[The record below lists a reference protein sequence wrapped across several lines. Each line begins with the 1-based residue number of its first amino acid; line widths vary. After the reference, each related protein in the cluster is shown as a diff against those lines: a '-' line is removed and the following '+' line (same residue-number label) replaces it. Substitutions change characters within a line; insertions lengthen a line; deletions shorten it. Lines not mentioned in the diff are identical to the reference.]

1 MRKVTD
7 FIVKARY
14 VFLTLFVILA
24 IFSLYLGTKVNI
36 NEDIMKYLPET
47 SEIKIGKD
55 IMDEEFIEQDSS
67 VLNVMFKGL
76 SDTEKEDTLKKLE
89 SINGV
94 SSVLYENTDEYNRDK
109 YTLYVLNVDDYD
121 HSKTAENV
129 YNEVNEMKPEAMS
142 GSIYSEWKPVLQIW
156 IVVVAIAMAMI
167 ILTILSESYIEP
179 WLYLIS
185 IGIAVFI
192 NKGTNIIFPSVSNIT
207 DSIVAILQLAL
218 SMDYSI
224 MLSNRYRQEREKEKD
239 KTKAMKNAL
248 YDSFKAISSSSITTV
263 VGLLAL
269 VFMSFTIGRDLGLVL
284 AKGVLLSLVSIF
296 FCLPGLLVLCD
307 KLIMNSKKKTINFN
321 LKGLGKYSYKTRWVQ
336 LVFIIASFIAA
347 YILKGN
353 IGILY
358 TGTQQDEVG
367 KHFPSTNQIAI
378 IYENKYDEIITKYCK
393 SIEDDEKANQ
403 VLCYGNTINEKL
415 AYNELNQKFK
425 DLGQDTEIDDYL
437 IKIIY
442 YNYYNKNTKDSM
454 TLSEFTKFIKSDVY
468 SNEKVSES
476 IDDNIKENMDLLEN
490 FATKDNVNQKRT
502 ASEIA
507 NILDMN
513 ESDANDLLIYYNS
526 KHLDTK
532 MSIKDFVNFM
542 INEVSVDPN
551 YGSSVD
557 ANTLASLKQLQPF
570 INTNTINKQM
580 TSNEIAN
587 TFGIDKSLVDQL
599 FLFYRTTQDSK
610 STMTI
615 NEFAT
620 FSLSL
625 KSNPSFASMFDEETT
640 KKLTLLQTLS
650 NDNIINKEYKS
661 NELARVLSSMG
672 INNLDSNTV
681 SMLYFYNYYL
691 SNEPTNKMSLYDFA
705 NFLGKLKQ
713 SPVYSSYVSAVDNSQ
728 IETLKTFS
736 NNTLKNTSIDYKTM
750 ANKLSSFGFTE
761 DSVKSLYVYNYI
773 LNNNDTT
780 TTMTLNEFA
789 NLALSLD
796 DNTLA
801 CGSNCDSIR
810 ASLTKLKSL
819 SDKNVTSAKLDANTM
834 AATLGADIN
843 TVNYIYT
850 NVSTTEMSIEEFVN
864 ACGGVNSTDANI
876 KTVAMIIANQS
887 TKMDYN
893 TINNFVGIGTDKT
906 KTLYLLK
913 DADSN
918 KMSVNSLIN
927 FILTRYAAN
936 DEKIVNSFTTEQISS
951 LKQAAAIISISGN
964 EYNYTEMA
972 SVFGTMNTNITSNET
987 KLLYGLYNYQGISV
1001 NDTKSVK
1008 EIINFL
1014 VANKNDH
1021 MISSKLGDNI
1031 ELLSLGNII
1040 VNNTNTRYTY
1050 KEMAALIEQNE
1061 STVKNI
1067 YGVADYSGLTTTMNP
1082 LEFVNLI
1089 LNNKDNELLKGK
1101 IDNSTISTLNL
1112 VKKVMEST
1120 LNNTKYNATD
1130 LAKLLGSDKDTL
1142 SLVLSLYNSRYIK
1155 ANSTISLI
1163 DFTNFIISDVIP
1175 NPTYSSKIDN
1185 ESKDKLNTV
1194 NAIMNNT
1201 LNGTKY
1207 NSLDLYNVLN
1217 KLSDGLDYNLIDIV
1231 YTYYGSKN
1239 NYDDSWKLTV
1249 EEIVNYLNN
1258 DLLKDEKYSSFL
1270 DADMTKTIKD
1280 AKNTID
1286 DAKKLLV
1293 SDKYSRAVINSKYG
1307 AEDKDTFKF
1316 IQNALDTVGENDGVY
1331 VVGESPMALE
1341 MSQSFN
1347 GELNYITILTM
1358 IFIFVVVAITFKDLL
1373 VPLILVLMIQCAVY
1387 VTMAV
1392 LSITG
1397 SSVYFIALLIVQA
1410 ILMGATIDYAI
1421 VYTTYYKEMRETMGV
1436 RDSLV
1441 NAYNK
1446 SIHTILSSSAILI
1459 IVTLVVASFSEAIP
1473 AMICKTV
1480 SEGTFCSVILI
1491 LFVLPGVLAAFD
1503 KLICRKEYYK

>member
-185 IGIAVFI
+185 IGVAVFI

-248 YDSFKAISSSSITTV
+248 YNSFKAISSSSITTV

-284 AKGVLLSLVSIF
+284 AKGVVLSLVSIF

-307 KLIMNSKKKTINFN
+307 KLIMNSKKKTINFS

-358 TGTQQDEVG
+358 TGTQQDEVS

-502 ASEIA
+502 ANKIA

-615 NEFAT
+615 NEFANVA
-620 FSLSL
+620 LNM
-625 KSNPSFASMFDEETT
+625 SNQDAYKDMFDESTI
-640 KKLTLLQTLS
+640 KSLNMLSTLS
-650 NDNIINKEYKS
+650 SEQIIT
-661 NELARVLSSMG
+661 NELDVSSMKTSL
-672 INNLDSNTV
+672 NNL
-681 SMLYFYNYYL
+681 
-691 SNEPTNKMSLYDFA
+691 
-705 NFLGKLKQ
+705 G
-713 SPVYSSYVSAVDNSQ
+713 
-728 IETLKTFS
+728 
-736 NNTLKNTSIDYKTM
+736 
-750 ANKLSSFGFTE
+750 
-761 DSVKSLYVYNYI
+761 
-773 LNNNDTT
+773 
-780 TTMTLNEFA
+780 
-789 NLALSLD
+789 LSLD
-796 DNTLA
+796 DNTMSLLYIYYTGYNTNSKLTLNGFA
-801 CGSNCDSIR
+801 NVALNMAEQDAYKSYFSEDTKKSLQTIVTLNSYYDTVLPNTNLYSMFGIDAETGAKLNYAITGDLSGSYNMTPLQFVNTLLQTPEINSELNSNQISQLSTALYVMSNITTTYSVDE
-810 ASLTKLKSL
+810 LTNALQENKTIVSVVYGVYDYQNGNLKNISVRNLINFLYENKSNPFL
-819 SDKNVTSAKLDANTM
+819 SDKLSTASTMLD
-834 AATLGADIN
+834 
-843 TVNYIYT
+843 
-850 NVSTTEMSIEEFVN
+850 
-864 ACGGVNSTDANI
+864 
-876 KTVAMIIANQS
+876 
-887 TKMDYN
+887 
-893 TINNFVGIGTDKT
+893 
-906 KTLYLLK
+906 
-913 DADSN
+913 
-918 KMSVNSLIN
+918 
-927 FILTRYAAN
+927 LTY
-936 DEKIVNSFTTEQISS
+936 K
-951 LKQAAAIISISGN
+951 
-964 EYNYTEMA
+964 
-972 SVFGTMNTNITSNET
+972 
-987 KLLYGLYNYQGISV
+987 
-1001 NDTKSVK
+1001 
-1008 EIINFL
+1008 
-1014 VANKNDH
+1014 
-1021 MISSKLGDNI
+1021 
-1031 ELLSLGNII
+1031 I

-1293 SDKYSRAVINSKYG
+1293 SDKYSRAIINSKYG

-1446 SIHTILSSSAILI
+1446 SIHTILSSSSILI

>member
-185 IGIAVFI
+185 IGVAVFI

-248 YDSFKAISSSSITTV
+248 YNSFKAILSSSITTV

-284 AKGVLLSLVSIF
+284 AKGVVLSLVSIF

-358 TGTQQDEVG
+358 TGTQQDEVS

-393 SIEDDEKANQ
+393 SIEDDEKVNQ

-502 ASEIA
+502 ANKIA

-526 KHLDTK
+526 KNLDTK

-615 NEFAT
+615 NEFANVA
-620 FSLSL
+620 LNM
-625 KSNPSFASMFDEETT
+625 SNQDAYKDMFDESTI
-640 KKLTLLQTLS
+640 KSLNMLSTLS
-650 NDNIINKEYKS
+650 SEQIIT
-661 NELARVLSSMG
+661 NELDVSSMKTSL
-672 INNLDSNTV
+672 NNL
-681 SMLYFYNYYL
+681 
-691 SNEPTNKMSLYDFA
+691 
-705 NFLGKLKQ
+705 G
-713 SPVYSSYVSAVDNSQ
+713 
-728 IETLKTFS
+728 
-736 NNTLKNTSIDYKTM
+736 
-750 ANKLSSFGFTE
+750 
-761 DSVKSLYVYNYI
+761 
-773 LNNNDTT
+773 
-780 TTMTLNEFA
+780 
-789 NLALSLD
+789 LSLD
-796 DNTLA
+796 DNTMSLLYIYYTGYNTNSKLTLNGFA
-801 CGSNCDSIR
+801 NVALNMAEQDAYKSYFSEDTKKSLQTIVTLNSYYDTVLPNTNLYSMFGIDAETGAKLNYAITGDLSGSYSMTPLQFVNTLLQTPEINSELNSNQISQLSTALYVMSNITTTYSVDE
-810 ASLTKLKSL
+810 LTNALQENKTIVSVVYGVYDYQNGNLKNISVRNLINFLYENKSNPFL
-819 SDKNVTSAKLDANTM
+819 SDKLSTASTMLD
-834 AATLGADIN
+834 
-843 TVNYIYT
+843 
-850 NVSTTEMSIEEFVN
+850 
-864 ACGGVNSTDANI
+864 
-876 KTVAMIIANQS
+876 
-887 TKMDYN
+887 
-893 TINNFVGIGTDKT
+893 
-906 KTLYLLK
+906 
-913 DADSN
+913 
-918 KMSVNSLIN
+918 
-927 FILTRYAAN
+927 LTY
-936 DEKIVNSFTTEQISS
+936 K
-951 LKQAAAIISISGN
+951 
-964 EYNYTEMA
+964 
-972 SVFGTMNTNITSNET
+972 
-987 KLLYGLYNYQGISV
+987 
-1001 NDTKSVK
+1001 
-1008 EIINFL
+1008 
-1014 VANKNDH
+1014 
-1021 MISSKLGDNI
+1021 
-1031 ELLSLGNII
+1031 I

-1293 SDKYSRAVINSKYG
+1293 SDKYSRAIINSKYG

-1446 SIHTILSSSAILI
+1446 SIHTILSSSSILI

>member
-185 IGIAVFI
+185 IGVAVFI

-248 YDSFKAISSSSITTV
+248 YNSFKAILSSSITTV

-284 AKGVLLSLVSIF
+284 AKGVVLSLVSIF

-336 LVFIIASFIAA
+336 LVFIIVSFIAA

-476 IDDNIKENMDLLEN
+476 IDDNIKENIDLLEN

-526 KHLDTK
+526 KNLDTK

-615 NEFAT
+615 NEFANV
-620 FSLSL
+620 SLNM
-625 KSNPSFASMFDEETT
+625 SNQDAYKDMFDESTI
-640 KKLTLLQTLS
+640 KSLNMLSTLS
-650 NDNIINKEYKS
+650 SEQIIA
-661 NELARVLSSMG
+661 NELDVSSMKTSL
-672 INNLDSNTV
+672 NNL
-681 SMLYFYNYYL
+681 
-691 SNEPTNKMSLYDFA
+691 
-705 NFLGKLKQ
+705 G
-713 SPVYSSYVSAVDNSQ
+713 
-728 IETLKTFS
+728 
-736 NNTLKNTSIDYKTM
+736 
-750 ANKLSSFGFTE
+750 
-761 DSVKSLYVYNYI
+761 
-773 LNNNDTT
+773 
-780 TTMTLNEFA
+780 
-789 NLALSLD
+789 LSLD
-796 DNTLA
+796 DNTMLLLYIYYTGYNTNSKLTLNGFA
-801 CGSNCDSIR
+801 NVALNMAEQDAYKSYFSEETKKSLQTIVTLNSYYNTVLPNANLYSMFGIDAETGAKLNYAITGDLSGSYSMTPLQFVNTLLQTPEINSELNSNQISQLSTALYVMSNITTTYSVDE
-810 ASLTKLKSL
+810 LTNALQENKTIVSVVYGVYDYQNGNLKNISVRNLINFLYENKSNPFL
-819 SDKNVTSAKLDANTM
+819 SDKLSTASTMLD
-834 AATLGADIN
+834 
-843 TVNYIYT
+843 
-850 NVSTTEMSIEEFVN
+850 
-864 ACGGVNSTDANI
+864 
-876 KTVAMIIANQS
+876 
-887 TKMDYN
+887 
-893 TINNFVGIGTDKT
+893 
-906 KTLYLLK
+906 
-913 DADSN
+913 
-918 KMSVNSLIN
+918 
-927 FILTRYAAN
+927 LTY
-936 DEKIVNSFTTEQISS
+936 K
-951 LKQAAAIISISGN
+951 
-964 EYNYTEMA
+964 
-972 SVFGTMNTNITSNET
+972 
-987 KLLYGLYNYQGISV
+987 
-1001 NDTKSVK
+1001 
-1008 EIINFL
+1008 
-1014 VANKNDH
+1014 
-1021 MISSKLGDNI
+1021 
-1031 ELLSLGNII
+1031 I

-1163 DFTNFIISDVIP
+1163 GFTNFIISDVIP

-1293 SDKYSRAVINSKYG
+1293 SDKYSRAIINSKYG

-1446 SIHTILSSSAILI
+1446 SIHTILSSSSILI

>member
-185 IGIAVFI
+185 IGVAVFI

-248 YDSFKAISSSSITTV
+248 YNSFKAILSSSITTV

-284 AKGVLLSLVSIF
+284 AKGVVLSLVSIF

-336 LVFIIASFIAA
+336 LVFIIVSFIAA

-358 TGTQQDEVG
+358 TGTQQDEVS

-526 KHLDTK
+526 KNLDTK

-615 NEFAT
+615 NEFANVA
-620 FSLSL
+620 LNM
-625 KSNPSFASMFDEETT
+625 SNQDAYKDMFDESTI
-640 KKLTLLQTLS
+640 KSLNMLSTLS
-650 NDNIINKEYKS
+650 SEQIIA
-661 NELARVLSSMG
+661 NELDVSSMKTSL
-672 INNLDSNTV
+672 NNL
-681 SMLYFYNYYL
+681 
-691 SNEPTNKMSLYDFA
+691 
-705 NFLGKLKQ
+705 G
-713 SPVYSSYVSAVDNSQ
+713 
-728 IETLKTFS
+728 
-736 NNTLKNTSIDYKTM
+736 
-750 ANKLSSFGFTE
+750 
-761 DSVKSLYVYNYI
+761 
-773 LNNNDTT
+773 
-780 TTMTLNEFA
+780 
-789 NLALSLD
+789 LSLD
-796 DNTLA
+796 DNTMSLLYIYYTGYNTNSKLTLNGFA
-801 CGSNCDSIR
+801 NVALNMAEQDAYKSYFSEDTKKSLQTIVTLNSYYDTVLPNANLYSMFGIDAETGAKLNYAITGDLSGSYNMTPLQFVNTLLQTPEINSELNSNQISQLSTALYVMSNITTTYSVDE
-810 ASLTKLKSL
+810 LTNALQENKTIVSVVYGVYDYQNGNLKNISVRNLINFLYENKSNPFL
-819 SDKNVTSAKLDANTM
+819 SDKLSTASTMLD
-834 AATLGADIN
+834 
-843 TVNYIYT
+843 
-850 NVSTTEMSIEEFVN
+850 
-864 ACGGVNSTDANI
+864 
-876 KTVAMIIANQS
+876 
-887 TKMDYN
+887 
-893 TINNFVGIGTDKT
+893 
-906 KTLYLLK
+906 
-913 DADSN
+913 
-918 KMSVNSLIN
+918 
-927 FILTRYAAN
+927 LTY
-936 DEKIVNSFTTEQISS
+936 K
-951 LKQAAAIISISGN
+951 
-964 EYNYTEMA
+964 
-972 SVFGTMNTNITSNET
+972 
-987 KLLYGLYNYQGISV
+987 
-1001 NDTKSVK
+1001 
-1008 EIINFL
+1008 
-1014 VANKNDH
+1014 
-1021 MISSKLGDNI
+1021 
-1031 ELLSLGNII
+1031 I

-1293 SDKYSRAVINSKYG
+1293 SDKYSRAIINSKYG

-1316 IQNALDTVGENDGVY
+1316 IQNALDTVGENEGVY

-1446 SIHTILSSSAILI
+1446 SIHTILSSSSILI

>member
-185 IGIAVFI
+185 IGVAVFI

-248 YDSFKAISSSSITTV
+248 YNSFKAILSSSITTV

-284 AKGVLLSLVSIF
+284 AKGVVLSLVSIF

-336 LVFIIASFIAA
+336 LVFIIVSFIAA

-526 KHLDTK
+526 KNLDTK

-615 NEFAT
+615 NEFANVA
-620 FSLSL
+620 LNM
-625 KSNPSFASMFDEETT
+625 SNQDAYKDMFDESTI
-640 KKLTLLQTLS
+640 KSLNMLSTLS
-650 NDNIINKEYKS
+650 SEQIIA
-661 NELARVLSSMG
+661 NELDVSSMKTSL
-672 INNLDSNTV
+672 NNL
-681 SMLYFYNYYL
+681 
-691 SNEPTNKMSLYDFA
+691 
-705 NFLGKLKQ
+705 G
-713 SPVYSSYVSAVDNSQ
+713 
-728 IETLKTFS
+728 
-736 NNTLKNTSIDYKTM
+736 
-750 ANKLSSFGFTE
+750 
-761 DSVKSLYVYNYI
+761 
-773 LNNNDTT
+773 
-780 TTMTLNEFA
+780 
-789 NLALSLD
+789 LSLD
-796 DNTLA
+796 DNTMSLLYIYYTGYNTNSKLTLNGFA
-801 CGSNCDSIR
+801 NVALNMAEQDAYKSYFSEDTKKSLQTIVTLNSYYDTVLPNANLYSMFGIDAETGAKLNYAITGDLSGSYSMTPLQFVNTLLQTPEINSELNSNQISQLSTALYVMSNITATYSVDE
-810 ASLTKLKSL
+810 LTNALQENKTIVSVVYGVYDYQNGNLKNISVRNLINFLYENKSNPFL
-819 SDKNVTSAKLDANTM
+819 SDKLSTASTMLD
-834 AATLGADIN
+834 
-843 TVNYIYT
+843 
-850 NVSTTEMSIEEFVN
+850 
-864 ACGGVNSTDANI
+864 
-876 KTVAMIIANQS
+876 
-887 TKMDYN
+887 
-893 TINNFVGIGTDKT
+893 
-906 KTLYLLK
+906 
-913 DADSN
+913 
-918 KMSVNSLIN
+918 
-927 FILTRYAAN
+927 LTY
-936 DEKIVNSFTTEQISS
+936 K
-951 LKQAAAIISISGN
+951 
-964 EYNYTEMA
+964 
-972 SVFGTMNTNITSNET
+972 
-987 KLLYGLYNYQGISV
+987 
-1001 NDTKSVK
+1001 
-1008 EIINFL
+1008 
-1014 VANKNDH
+1014 
-1021 MISSKLGDNI
+1021 
-1031 ELLSLGNII
+1031 I

-1163 DFTNFIISDVIP
+1163 GFTNFIISDVIP

-1293 SDKYSRAVINSKYG
+1293 SDKYSRAIINSKYG

-1446 SIHTILSSSAILI
+1446 SIHTILSSSSILI

>member
-248 YDSFKAISSSSITTV
+248 YNSFKAISSSSITTV

-336 LVFIIASFIAA
+336 LVFIIAAFIAA

-570 INTNTINKQM
+570 IKTNTINKQM

-615 NEFAT
+615 NEFANVA
-620 FSLSL
+620 LNM
-625 KSNPSFASMFDEETT
+625 SNQDAYKDMFDESTI
-640 KKLTLLQTLS
+640 KSLNMLSTLS
-650 NDNIINKEYKS
+650 SEQIIT
-661 NELARVLSSMG
+661 NELDVSSMKTSL
-672 INNLDSNTV
+672 NNL
-681 SMLYFYNYYL
+681 
-691 SNEPTNKMSLYDFA
+691 
-705 NFLGKLKQ
+705 G
-713 SPVYSSYVSAVDNSQ
+713 
-728 IETLKTFS
+728 
-736 NNTLKNTSIDYKTM
+736 
-750 ANKLSSFGFTE
+750 
-761 DSVKSLYVYNYI
+761 
-773 LNNNDTT
+773 
-780 TTMTLNEFA
+780 
-789 NLALSLD
+789 LSLD
-796 DNTLA
+796 DNTMSLLYIYYTGYNTNSKLTLNGFA
-801 CGSNCDSIR
+801 NVALNMAEQDAYKSYFSEDTKKSLQTIVTLNSYYDTVLPNTNLYSMFGIDAETGAKLNYAITGDLSGSYSMTPLQFVNTLLQTPEITSELNSNQISQLSTALYVMSNITTTYSVDE
-810 ASLTKLKSL
+810 LTNALQENKTIVSVVYGVYDYQNGNLKNISVRNLINFLYENKSNPFL
-819 SDKNVTSAKLDANTM
+819 SDKLSTASTMLD
-834 AATLGADIN
+834 
-843 TVNYIYT
+843 
-850 NVSTTEMSIEEFVN
+850 
-864 ACGGVNSTDANI
+864 
-876 KTVAMIIANQS
+876 
-887 TKMDYN
+887 
-893 TINNFVGIGTDKT
+893 
-906 KTLYLLK
+906 
-913 DADSN
+913 
-918 KMSVNSLIN
+918 
-927 FILTRYAAN
+927 LTY
-936 DEKIVNSFTTEQISS
+936 K
-951 LKQAAAIISISGN
+951 
-964 EYNYTEMA
+964 
-972 SVFGTMNTNITSNET
+972 
-987 KLLYGLYNYQGISV
+987 
-1001 NDTKSVK
+1001 
-1008 EIINFL
+1008 
-1014 VANKNDH
+1014 
-1021 MISSKLGDNI
+1021 
-1031 ELLSLGNII
+1031 I

-1050 KEMAALIEQNE
+1050 KEMAALIKQNE

-1331 VVGESPMALE
+1331 VVGDSPMALE

-1387 VTMAV
+1387 ITMAV

-1446 SIHTILSSSAILI
+1446 SIHTILSSSSILI

>member
-142 GSIYSEWKPVLQIW
+142 GSIYSKWKPVLQIW

-185 IGIAVFI
+185 IGVAVFI

-321 LKGLGKYSYKTRWVQ
+321 LKGLGKYSHKTRWVQ
-336 LVFIIASFIAA
+336 LVFIIVSFIAA

-367 KHFPSTNQIAI
+367 KYFPSTNQIAI

-615 NEFAT
+615 NEFANVA
-620 FSLSL
+620 LNM
-625 KSNPSFASMFDEETT
+625 SNQDAYKDMFDESTI
-640 KKLTLLQTLS
+640 KSLNMLSTLS
-650 NDNIINKEYKS
+650 SEQIIT
-661 NELARVLSSMG
+661 NELDVSSMKTSL
-672 INNLDSNTV
+672 NNL
-681 SMLYFYNYYL
+681 
-691 SNEPTNKMSLYDFA
+691 
-705 NFLGKLKQ
+705 G
-713 SPVYSSYVSAVDNSQ
+713 
-728 IETLKTFS
+728 
-736 NNTLKNTSIDYKTM
+736 
-750 ANKLSSFGFTE
+750 
-761 DSVKSLYVYNYI
+761 
-773 LNNNDTT
+773 
-780 TTMTLNEFA
+780 
-789 NLALSLD
+789 LSLD
-796 DNTLA
+796 DNTM
-801 CGSNCDSIR
+801 
-810 ASLTKLKSL
+810 SLLYIYYTGYNTNSKLTLNGFANVALNMAEQDAYRSYFSEDTKKSL
-819 SDKNVTSAKLDANTM
+819 QTIVTLNSYYDTVLPNANLYSMFGIDAETGVKL
-834 AATLGADIN
+834 
-843 TVNYIYT
+843 NYAITRDLSGSYSMT
-850 NVSTTEMSIEEFVN
+850 PLQFVN
-864 ACGGVNSTDANI
+864 ILLQTPEITSELNSNQISQLSTALYVMSNITTTYSVDELTNALQENKTIVSVVYGVYDYQNGNLKNI
-876 KTVAMIIANQS
+876 
-887 TKMDYN
+887 
-893 TINNFVGIGTDKT
+893 
-906 KTLYLLK
+906 
-913 DADSN
+913 
-918 KMSVNSLIN
+918 SVRNLIN
-927 FILTRYAAN
+927 FLYENKSNPFLT
-936 DEKIVNSFTTEQISS
+936 DKLST
-951 LKQAAAIISISGN
+951 
-964 EYNYTEMA
+964 A
-972 SVFGTMNTNITSNET
+972 STMLDLTY
-987 KLLYGLYNYQGISV
+987 K
-1001 NDTKSVK
+1001 
-1008 EIINFL
+1008 
-1014 VANKNDH
+1014 
-1021 MISSKLGDNI
+1021 
-1031 ELLSLGNII
+1031 I

-1112 VKKVMEST
+1112 VKKVIEST

-1155 ANSTISLI
+1155 TNSTISLI

-1185 ESKDKLNTV
+1185 ESKEKLNTV

-1307 AEDKDTFKF
+1307 VEDKDTFKF

-1446 SIHTILSSSAILI
+1446 SIHTILSSSSILI

>member
-129 YNEVNEMKPEAMS
+129 YNEVKEMKPEAMS
-142 GSIYSEWKPVLQIW
+142 GSIYSKWKPVLQIW

-185 IGIAVFI
+185 IGVAVFI

-615 NEFAT
+615 NEFANVA
-620 FSLSL
+620 LNM
-625 KSNPSFASMFDEETT
+625 SNQDAYKDMFDESTI
-640 KKLTLLQTLS
+640 KSLNMLSTLS
-650 NDNIINKEYKS
+650 SEQIIT
-661 NELARVLSSMG
+661 NELDVSSMKTSL
-672 INNLDSNTV
+672 NNL
-681 SMLYFYNYYL
+681 
-691 SNEPTNKMSLYDFA
+691 
-705 NFLGKLKQ
+705 G
-713 SPVYSSYVSAVDNSQ
+713 
-728 IETLKTFS
+728 
-736 NNTLKNTSIDYKTM
+736 
-750 ANKLSSFGFTE
+750 
-761 DSVKSLYVYNYI
+761 
-773 LNNNDTT
+773 
-780 TTMTLNEFA
+780 
-789 NLALSLD
+789 LSLD
-796 DNTLA
+796 DNTMSLLYIYYTGYNTNSKLTLNGFA
-801 CGSNCDSIR
+801 NVALNMAEQDAYKSYFSEDTKKSLQTIVTLNSYYDTVLPNTNLYSMFGIDAETGAKLNYAITRDLSGSYSMTPLQFVNTLLQTPEITSELNSNQISQLSTALYVMSNITTTYSVDE
-810 ASLTKLKSL
+810 LTNALQENKTIVSVVYGVYDYQNGNLKNISVRNLINFLYENKSNPFL
-819 SDKNVTSAKLDANTM
+819 SDKLSTASTMLD
-834 AATLGADIN
+834 
-843 TVNYIYT
+843 
-850 NVSTTEMSIEEFVN
+850 
-864 ACGGVNSTDANI
+864 
-876 KTVAMIIANQS
+876 
-887 TKMDYN
+887 
-893 TINNFVGIGTDKT
+893 
-906 KTLYLLK
+906 
-913 DADSN
+913 
-918 KMSVNSLIN
+918 
-927 FILTRYAAN
+927 LTY
-936 DEKIVNSFTTEQISS
+936 K
-951 LKQAAAIISISGN
+951 
-964 EYNYTEMA
+964 
-972 SVFGTMNTNITSNET
+972 
-987 KLLYGLYNYQGISV
+987 
-1001 NDTKSVK
+1001 
-1008 EIINFL
+1008 
-1014 VANKNDH
+1014 
-1021 MISSKLGDNI
+1021 
-1031 ELLSLGNII
+1031 I
-1040 VNNTNTRYTY
+1040 VNNTNTIYTY

-1120 LNNTKYNATD
+1120 LNNTKYNAID

-1446 SIHTILSSSAILI
+1446 SIHTILSSSSILI

>member
-185 IGIAVFI
+185 IGVAVFI

-248 YDSFKAISSSSITTV
+248 YNSFKAILSSSITTV

-284 AKGVLLSLVSIF
+284 AKGVVLSLVSIF

-615 NEFAT
+615 NEFANVA
-620 FSLSL
+620 LNM
-625 KSNPSFASMFDEETT
+625 SNQDAYKDMFDESTI
-640 KKLTLLQTLS
+640 KSLNMLSTLS
-650 NDNIINKEYKS
+650 SEQIIA
-661 NELARVLSSMG
+661 NELDVSSMKTSL
-672 INNLDSNTV
+672 NNL
-681 SMLYFYNYYL
+681 
-691 SNEPTNKMSLYDFA
+691 
-705 NFLGKLKQ
+705 G
-713 SPVYSSYVSAVDNSQ
+713 
-728 IETLKTFS
+728 
-736 NNTLKNTSIDYKTM
+736 
-750 ANKLSSFGFTE
+750 
-761 DSVKSLYVYNYI
+761 
-773 LNNNDTT
+773 
-780 TTMTLNEFA
+780 
-789 NLALSLD
+789 LSLD
-796 DNTLA
+796 DNTMSLLYIYYTGYNTNSKLTLNGFA
-801 CGSNCDSIR
+801 NVALNMAEQDAYKSYFSEDTKKSLQTIVTLNSYYDTVLPNTNLYSMFGIDAETGAKLNYAITGDLSGSYSMTPLQFVNTLLQTPEITSELNSNQISQLSTALYVMSNITTTYSVDE
-810 ASLTKLKSL
+810 LTNALQENKTIVSVVYGVYDYQNGNLKNISVRNLINFLYENKSNPFL
-819 SDKNVTSAKLDANTM
+819 SDKLSTASTMLD
-834 AATLGADIN
+834 
-843 TVNYIYT
+843 
-850 NVSTTEMSIEEFVN
+850 
-864 ACGGVNSTDANI
+864 
-876 KTVAMIIANQS
+876 
-887 TKMDYN
+887 
-893 TINNFVGIGTDKT
+893 
-906 KTLYLLK
+906 
-913 DADSN
+913 
-918 KMSVNSLIN
+918 
-927 FILTRYAAN
+927 LTY
-936 DEKIVNSFTTEQISS
+936 K
-951 LKQAAAIISISGN
+951 
-964 EYNYTEMA
+964 
-972 SVFGTMNTNITSNET
+972 
-987 KLLYGLYNYQGISV
+987 
-1001 NDTKSVK
+1001 
-1008 EIINFL
+1008 
-1014 VANKNDH
+1014 
-1021 MISSKLGDNI
+1021 
-1031 ELLSLGNII
+1031 I

-1293 SDKYSRAVINSKYG
+1293 SDKYSRAIINSKYG

-1316 IQNALDTVGENDGVY
+1316 IQNALDTVGENEGVY

-1446 SIHTILSSSAILI
+1446 SIHTILSSSSILI

>member
-185 IGIAVFI
+185 IGVAVFI

-248 YDSFKAISSSSITTV
+248 YNSFKAILSSSITTV

-284 AKGVLLSLVSIF
+284 AKGVVLSLVSIF

-336 LVFIIASFIAA
+336 LVFIIVSFIAA

-526 KHLDTK
+526 KNLDTK

-615 NEFAT
+615 NEFANVA
-620 FSLSL
+620 LNM
-625 KSNPSFASMFDEETT
+625 SNQDAYKDMFDESTI
-640 KKLTLLQTLS
+640 KSLNMLSTLS
-650 NDNIINKEYKS
+650 SEQIIA
-661 NELARVLSSMG
+661 NELDVSSMKTSL
-672 INNLDSNTV
+672 NNL
-681 SMLYFYNYYL
+681 
-691 SNEPTNKMSLYDFA
+691 
-705 NFLGKLKQ
+705 G
-713 SPVYSSYVSAVDNSQ
+713 
-728 IETLKTFS
+728 
-736 NNTLKNTSIDYKTM
+736 
-750 ANKLSSFGFTE
+750 
-761 DSVKSLYVYNYI
+761 
-773 LNNNDTT
+773 
-780 TTMTLNEFA
+780 
-789 NLALSLD
+789 LSLD
-796 DNTLA
+796 DNTMLLLYIYYTGYNTNSKLTLNGFA
-801 CGSNCDSIR
+801 NVALNMAEQDAYKSYFSEDTKKSLQTIVTLNSYYNTVLPNANLYSMFGIDAETGAKLNYAITGDLSGSYSMTPLQFVNTLLQTPEINSELNSNQISQLSTALYVMSNITTTYSVDE
-810 ASLTKLKSL
+810 LTNALQENKTIVSVVYGVYDYQNGNLKNISVRNLINFLYENKSNPFL
-819 SDKNVTSAKLDANTM
+819 SDKLSTASTMLD
-834 AATLGADIN
+834 
-843 TVNYIYT
+843 
-850 NVSTTEMSIEEFVN
+850 
-864 ACGGVNSTDANI
+864 
-876 KTVAMIIANQS
+876 
-887 TKMDYN
+887 
-893 TINNFVGIGTDKT
+893 
-906 KTLYLLK
+906 
-913 DADSN
+913 
-918 KMSVNSLIN
+918 
-927 FILTRYAAN
+927 LTY
-936 DEKIVNSFTTEQISS
+936 K
-951 LKQAAAIISISGN
+951 
-964 EYNYTEMA
+964 
-972 SVFGTMNTNITSNET
+972 
-987 KLLYGLYNYQGISV
+987 
-1001 NDTKSVK
+1001 
-1008 EIINFL
+1008 
-1014 VANKNDH
+1014 
-1021 MISSKLGDNI
+1021 
-1031 ELLSLGNII
+1031 I

-1163 DFTNFIISDVIP
+1163 GFTNFIISDVIP

-1293 SDKYSRAVINSKYG
+1293 SDKYSRAIINSKYG

-1316 IQNALDTVGENDGVY
+1316 IQNALDTVGENEGVY

-1446 SIHTILSSSAILI
+1446 SIHTILSSSSILI

>member
-185 IGIAVFI
+185 IGVAVFI

-248 YDSFKAISSSSITTV
+248 YNSFKAISSSSITTV

-284 AKGVLLSLVSIF
+284 AKGVVLSLVSIF

-321 LKGLGKYSYKTRWVQ
+321 LKGLGKYSYKTRWIQ

-393 SIEDDEKANQ
+393 SIEDDEKVNQ

-476 IDDNIKENMDLLEN
+476 IDDNIKENMYLLEN

-502 ASEIA
+502 ANEIA

-542 INEVSVDPN
+542 INEVRVDPN

-615 NEFAT
+615 NEFANVA
-620 FSLSL
+620 LNM
-625 KSNPSFASMFDEETT
+625 SNQDAYKDMFDESTI
-640 KKLTLLQTLS
+640 KSLNMLSTLS
-650 NDNIINKEYKS
+650 SEQIIT
-661 NELARVLSSMG
+661 NELDVSSMKTSL
-672 INNLDSNTV
+672 NNL
-681 SMLYFYNYYL
+681 
-691 SNEPTNKMSLYDFA
+691 
-705 NFLGKLKQ
+705 G
-713 SPVYSSYVSAVDNSQ
+713 
-728 IETLKTFS
+728 
-736 NNTLKNTSIDYKTM
+736 
-750 ANKLSSFGFTE
+750 
-761 DSVKSLYVYNYI
+761 
-773 LNNNDTT
+773 
-780 TTMTLNEFA
+780 
-789 NLALSLD
+789 LSLD
-796 DNTLA
+796 DNTMSLLYIYYTGYNTNSKLTLNGFA
-801 CGSNCDSIR
+801 NVALNMAEQDAYKSYFSEDTKKSLQTIVTLNSYYDTVLPNANLYSMFGIDAETGAKLNYAITGDLSGSYSMTPLQFVNTLLQTPEITSELNSNQISQLSTALYVMSNITTTYSVDE
-810 ASLTKLKSL
+810 LTNALQENKTIVSVVYGVYDYQNGNLKNISVRNLINFLYENKSNPFL
-819 SDKNVTSAKLDANTM
+819 SDKLSTASTMLD
-834 AATLGADIN
+834 
-843 TVNYIYT
+843 
-850 NVSTTEMSIEEFVN
+850 
-864 ACGGVNSTDANI
+864 
-876 KTVAMIIANQS
+876 
-887 TKMDYN
+887 
-893 TINNFVGIGTDKT
+893 
-906 KTLYLLK
+906 
-913 DADSN
+913 
-918 KMSVNSLIN
+918 
-927 FILTRYAAN
+927 LTY
-936 DEKIVNSFTTEQISS
+936 K
-951 LKQAAAIISISGN
+951 
-964 EYNYTEMA
+964 
-972 SVFGTMNTNITSNET
+972 
-987 KLLYGLYNYQGISV
+987 
-1001 NDTKSVK
+1001 
-1008 EIINFL
+1008 
-1014 VANKNDH
+1014 
-1021 MISSKLGDNI
+1021 
-1031 ELLSLGNII
+1031 I

-1293 SDKYSRAVINSKYG
+1293 SDKYSRAIINSKYG

-1446 SIHTILSSSAILI
+1446 SIHTILSSSSILI

>member
-185 IGIAVFI
+185 IGVAVFI

-248 YDSFKAISSSSITTV
+248 YNSFKAISSSSITTV

-284 AKGVLLSLVSIF
+284 AKGVVLSLVSIF

-307 KLIMNSKKKTINFN
+307 KLIMNSKKKTINFS

-358 TGTQQDEVG
+358 TGTQQDEVS

-393 SIEDDEKANQ
+393 SIEDDEKVNQ

-502 ASEIA
+502 ANKIA

-542 INEVSVDPN
+542 INEVRVDPN

-615 NEFAT
+615 NEFANVA
-620 FSLSL
+620 LNM
-625 KSNPSFASMFDEETT
+625 SNQDAYKDMFDESTI
-640 KKLTLLQTLS
+640 KSLNMLSTLS
-650 NDNIINKEYKS
+650 SEQIIT
-661 NELARVLSSMG
+661 NELDVSSMKTSL
-672 INNLDSNTV
+672 NNL
-681 SMLYFYNYYL
+681 
-691 SNEPTNKMSLYDFA
+691 
-705 NFLGKLKQ
+705 G
-713 SPVYSSYVSAVDNSQ
+713 
-728 IETLKTFS
+728 
-736 NNTLKNTSIDYKTM
+736 
-750 ANKLSSFGFTE
+750 
-761 DSVKSLYVYNYI
+761 
-773 LNNNDTT
+773 
-780 TTMTLNEFA
+780 
-789 NLALSLD
+789 LSLD
-796 DNTLA
+796 DNTMSLLYIYYTGYNTNSKLTLNGFA
-801 CGSNCDSIR
+801 NVALNMAEQDAYKSYFSEDTKKSLQTIVTLNSYYDTVLPNTNLYSMFGIDAETGAKLNYAITGDLSGSYSMTPLQFVNTLLQTPEINSELNSNQISQLSTALYVMSNITTTYSVDE
-810 ASLTKLKSL
+810 LTNALQENKTIVSVVYGVYDYQNGNLKNISVRNLINFLYENKSNPFL
-819 SDKNVTSAKLDANTM
+819 SDKLSTASTMLD
-834 AATLGADIN
+834 
-843 TVNYIYT
+843 
-850 NVSTTEMSIEEFVN
+850 
-864 ACGGVNSTDANI
+864 
-876 KTVAMIIANQS
+876 
-887 TKMDYN
+887 
-893 TINNFVGIGTDKT
+893 
-906 KTLYLLK
+906 
-913 DADSN
+913 
-918 KMSVNSLIN
+918 
-927 FILTRYAAN
+927 LTY
-936 DEKIVNSFTTEQISS
+936 K
-951 LKQAAAIISISGN
+951 
-964 EYNYTEMA
+964 
-972 SVFGTMNTNITSNET
+972 
-987 KLLYGLYNYQGISV
+987 
-1001 NDTKSVK
+1001 
-1008 EIINFL
+1008 
-1014 VANKNDH
+1014 
-1021 MISSKLGDNI
+1021 
-1031 ELLSLGNII
+1031 I

-1293 SDKYSRAVINSKYG
+1293 SDKYSRAIINSKYG

-1446 SIHTILSSSAILI
+1446 SIHTILSSSSILI

>member
-185 IGIAVFI
+185 IGVAVFI

-248 YDSFKAISSSSITTV
+248 YNSFKAILSSSITTV

-284 AKGVLLSLVSIF
+284 AKGVVLSLVSIF

-336 LVFIIASFIAA
+336 LVFIIAAFIAA

-615 NEFAT
+615 NEFANV
-620 FSLSL
+620 SLNM
-625 KSNPSFASMFDEETT
+625 SNQDAYKDMFDESTI
-640 KKLTLLQTLS
+640 KSLNMLSTLS
-650 NDNIINKEYKS
+650 SEQIIT
-661 NELARVLSSMG
+661 NELDVSSMKTSL
-672 INNLDSNTV
+672 NNL
-681 SMLYFYNYYL
+681 
-691 SNEPTNKMSLYDFA
+691 
-705 NFLGKLKQ
+705 G
-713 SPVYSSYVSAVDNSQ
+713 
-728 IETLKTFS
+728 
-736 NNTLKNTSIDYKTM
+736 
-750 ANKLSSFGFTE
+750 
-761 DSVKSLYVYNYI
+761 
-773 LNNNDTT
+773 
-780 TTMTLNEFA
+780 
-789 NLALSLD
+789 LSLD
-796 DNTLA
+796 DNTMSLLYIYYTGYNTNSKLTLNGFA
-801 CGSNCDSIR
+801 NVALNMAEQDAYKSYFSEDTKKSLQTIVTLNSYYDTVLPNTNLYSMFGIDAETGAKLNYAITGDLSGSYSMTPLQFVNTLLQTPEITSELNSNQISQLSTALYVMSNITTTYSVDE
-810 ASLTKLKSL
+810 LTNALQENKTIVSVVYGVYDYQNGNLKNISVRNLINFLYENKSNPFL
-819 SDKNVTSAKLDANTM
+819 SDKLSTASTMLD
-834 AATLGADIN
+834 
-843 TVNYIYT
+843 
-850 NVSTTEMSIEEFVN
+850 
-864 ACGGVNSTDANI
+864 
-876 KTVAMIIANQS
+876 
-887 TKMDYN
+887 
-893 TINNFVGIGTDKT
+893 
-906 KTLYLLK
+906 
-913 DADSN
+913 
-918 KMSVNSLIN
+918 
-927 FILTRYAAN
+927 LTY
-936 DEKIVNSFTTEQISS
+936 K
-951 LKQAAAIISISGN
+951 
-964 EYNYTEMA
+964 
-972 SVFGTMNTNITSNET
+972 
-987 KLLYGLYNYQGISV
+987 
-1001 NDTKSVK
+1001 
-1008 EIINFL
+1008 
-1014 VANKNDH
+1014 
-1021 MISSKLGDNI
+1021 
-1031 ELLSLGNII
+1031 I

-1050 KEMAALIEQNE
+1050 KEMAALIKQNE

-1387 VTMAV
+1387 ITMAV

-1446 SIHTILSSSAILI
+1446 SIHTILSSSSILI

>member
-185 IGIAVFI
+185 IGVAVFI

-321 LKGLGKYSYKTRWVQ
+321 LKGLGKYSHKTRWVQ

-403 VLCYGNTINEKL
+403 VLCYGNTINERL

-615 NEFAT
+615 NEFANVA
-620 FSLSL
+620 LNM
-625 KSNPSFASMFDEETT
+625 SNQDAYKDMFDESTI
-640 KKLTLLQTLS
+640 KSLNMLSTLS
-650 NDNIINKEYKS
+650 SEQIIT
-661 NELARVLSSMG
+661 NELDVSSMKTSL
-672 INNLDSNTV
+672 NNL
-681 SMLYFYNYYL
+681 
-691 SNEPTNKMSLYDFA
+691 
-705 NFLGKLKQ
+705 G
-713 SPVYSSYVSAVDNSQ
+713 
-728 IETLKTFS
+728 
-736 NNTLKNTSIDYKTM
+736 
-750 ANKLSSFGFTE
+750 
-761 DSVKSLYVYNYI
+761 
-773 LNNNDTT
+773 
-780 TTMTLNEFA
+780 
-789 NLALSLD
+789 LSLD
-796 DNTLA
+796 DNTMSLLYIYYTGYNTNSKLTLNGFA
-801 CGSNCDSIR
+801 NVALNMAEQDAYKSYFSEDTKKSLQTIVTLNSYYDTVLPNTNLYSMFGIDAETGAKLNYAITGDLSGSYSMTTLQFVNTLLQTPEITSELNSNQISQLSTALYVMSNITTTYSVDE
-810 ASLTKLKSL
+810 LTNALQENKTIVSVVYGVYDYQNGNLKNISVRNLINFLYENKSNPFL
-819 SDKNVTSAKLDANTM
+819 SDKLSTASTMLD
-834 AATLGADIN
+834 
-843 TVNYIYT
+843 
-850 NVSTTEMSIEEFVN
+850 
-864 ACGGVNSTDANI
+864 
-876 KTVAMIIANQS
+876 
-887 TKMDYN
+887 
-893 TINNFVGIGTDKT
+893 
-906 KTLYLLK
+906 
-913 DADSN
+913 
-918 KMSVNSLIN
+918 
-927 FILTRYAAN
+927 LTY
-936 DEKIVNSFTTEQISS
+936 K
-951 LKQAAAIISISGN
+951 
-964 EYNYTEMA
+964 
-972 SVFGTMNTNITSNET
+972 
-987 KLLYGLYNYQGISV
+987 
-1001 NDTKSVK
+1001 
-1008 EIINFL
+1008 
-1014 VANKNDH
+1014 
-1021 MISSKLGDNI
+1021 
-1031 ELLSLGNII
+1031 I

-1446 SIHTILSSSAILI
+1446 SIHTILSSSSILI

>member
-185 IGIAVFI
+185 IGVAVFI

-248 YDSFKAISSSSITTV
+248 YNSFKAISSSSITTV

-284 AKGVLLSLVSIF
+284 AKGVVLSLVSIF

-542 INEVSVDPN
+542 INEVRVDPN

-615 NEFAT
+615 NEFANVA
-620 FSLSL
+620 LNM
-625 KSNPSFASMFDEETT
+625 SNQDAYKDMFDESTI
-640 KKLTLLQTLS
+640 KSLNMLSTLS
-650 NDNIINKEYKS
+650 SEQIIT
-661 NELARVLSSMG
+661 NELDVSSMKTSL
-672 INNLDSNTV
+672 NNL
-681 SMLYFYNYYL
+681 
-691 SNEPTNKMSLYDFA
+691 
-705 NFLGKLKQ
+705 G
-713 SPVYSSYVSAVDNSQ
+713 
-728 IETLKTFS
+728 
-736 NNTLKNTSIDYKTM
+736 
-750 ANKLSSFGFTE
+750 
-761 DSVKSLYVYNYI
+761 
-773 LNNNDTT
+773 
-780 TTMTLNEFA
+780 
-789 NLALSLD
+789 LSLD
-796 DNTLA
+796 DNTMSLLYIYYTGYNTNSKLTLNGFA
-801 CGSNCDSIR
+801 NVALNMAEQDAYKSYFSEDTKKSLQTIVTLNSYYDTVLPNANLYSMFGIDAETGAKLNYAITGDLSGSYSMTPLQFVNTLLQTPEITSELNSNQISQLSTALYVMSNITTTYSVDE
-810 ASLTKLKSL
+810 LTNALQENKTIVSVVYGVYDYQNGNLKNISVRNLINFLYENKSNPFL
-819 SDKNVTSAKLDANTM
+819 SDKLSTASTMLD
-834 AATLGADIN
+834 
-843 TVNYIYT
+843 
-850 NVSTTEMSIEEFVN
+850 
-864 ACGGVNSTDANI
+864 
-876 KTVAMIIANQS
+876 
-887 TKMDYN
+887 
-893 TINNFVGIGTDKT
+893 
-906 KTLYLLK
+906 
-913 DADSN
+913 
-918 KMSVNSLIN
+918 
-927 FILTRYAAN
+927 LTY
-936 DEKIVNSFTTEQISS
+936 K
-951 LKQAAAIISISGN
+951 
-964 EYNYTEMA
+964 
-972 SVFGTMNTNITSNET
+972 
-987 KLLYGLYNYQGISV
+987 
-1001 NDTKSVK
+1001 
-1008 EIINFL
+1008 
-1014 VANKNDH
+1014 
-1021 MISSKLGDNI
+1021 
-1031 ELLSLGNII
+1031 I

-1120 LNNTKYNATD
+1120 LNNTKYNATN

-1293 SDKYSRAVINSKYG
+1293 SDKYSRAIINSKYG

-1446 SIHTILSSSAILI
+1446 SIHTILSSSSILI

>member
-185 IGIAVFI
+185 IGVAVFI

-284 AKGVLLSLVSIF
+284 AKGVLLSLLSIF

-307 KLIMNSKKKTINFN
+307 KLIMNSKKKKINFN
-321 LKGLGKYSYKTRWVQ
+321 LKGLGKYSYKTRWFQ

-378 IYENKYDEIITKYCK
+378 IYENKYDEIIAKYCK

-476 IDDNIKENMDLLEN
+476 IDDNIKENIDLLEN
-490 FATKDNVNQKRT
+490 FATNDNVNQKRT

-615 NEFAT
+615 NEFANVA
-620 FSLSL
+620 LNM
-625 KSNPSFASMFDEETT
+625 SNQDAYKDMFDESTI
-640 KKLTLLQTLS
+640 KSLNMLSTLS
-650 NDNIINKEYKS
+650 SEQIIT
-661 NELARVLSSMG
+661 NELDVSSMKTSL
-672 INNLDSNTV
+672 NNL
-681 SMLYFYNYYL
+681 
-691 SNEPTNKMSLYDFA
+691 
-705 NFLGKLKQ
+705 G
-713 SPVYSSYVSAVDNSQ
+713 
-728 IETLKTFS
+728 
-736 NNTLKNTSIDYKTM
+736 
-750 ANKLSSFGFTE
+750 
-761 DSVKSLYVYNYI
+761 
-773 LNNNDTT
+773 
-780 TTMTLNEFA
+780 
-789 NLALSLD
+789 LSLD
-796 DNTLA
+796 DNTMSLLYIYYTGYNTNSKLTLNGFA
-801 CGSNCDSIR
+801 NVALNMAEQDAYKLYFSEDTKKSLQTIVTLNSYYDTVLPNTNLYSMFGIDAETGAKLNYAITGDLSGIYSMTPLQFVNTLLQTPEITSELNSNQISQLSTALYVMSNITTTYSVDE
-810 ASLTKLKSL
+810 LTNALQENKTIVSVVYGVYDYQNGNLKNISVRNLINFLYENKSNPFL
-819 SDKNVTSAKLDANTM
+819 SDKLSTASTMLD
-834 AATLGADIN
+834 
-843 TVNYIYT
+843 
-850 NVSTTEMSIEEFVN
+850 
-864 ACGGVNSTDANI
+864 
-876 KTVAMIIANQS
+876 
-887 TKMDYN
+887 
-893 TINNFVGIGTDKT
+893 
-906 KTLYLLK
+906 
-913 DADSN
+913 
-918 KMSVNSLIN
+918 
-927 FILTRYAAN
+927 LTY
-936 DEKIVNSFTTEQISS
+936 K
-951 LKQAAAIISISGN
+951 
-964 EYNYTEMA
+964 
-972 SVFGTMNTNITSNET
+972 
-987 KLLYGLYNYQGISV
+987 
-1001 NDTKSVK
+1001 
-1008 EIINFL
+1008 
-1014 VANKNDH
+1014 
-1021 MISSKLGDNI
+1021 
-1031 ELLSLGNII
+1031 I

-1446 SIHTILSSSAILI
+1446 SIHTILSSSSILI

-1473 AMICKTV
+1473 AMICKTI

>member
-185 IGIAVFI
+185 IGVAVFI

-248 YDSFKAISSSSITTV
+248 YNSFKAISSSSITTV

-284 AKGVLLSLVSIF
+284 AKGVVLSLVSIF

-393 SIEDDEKANQ
+393 SIEDDEKVNQ

-526 KHLDTK
+526 KNLDTK

-615 NEFAT
+615 NEFANVA
-620 FSLSL
+620 LNM
-625 KSNPSFASMFDEETT
+625 SNQDAYKDMFDESTI
-640 KKLTLLQTLS
+640 KSLNMLSTLS
-650 NDNIINKEYKS
+650 SEQIIA
-661 NELARVLSSMG
+661 NELDVSSMKTSL
-672 INNLDSNTV
+672 NNL
-681 SMLYFYNYYL
+681 
-691 SNEPTNKMSLYDFA
+691 
-705 NFLGKLKQ
+705 G
-713 SPVYSSYVSAVDNSQ
+713 
-728 IETLKTFS
+728 
-736 NNTLKNTSIDYKTM
+736 
-750 ANKLSSFGFTE
+750 
-761 DSVKSLYVYNYI
+761 
-773 LNNNDTT
+773 
-780 TTMTLNEFA
+780 
-789 NLALSLD
+789 LSLD
-796 DNTLA
+796 DNTM
-801 CGSNCDSIR
+801 
-810 ASLTKLKSL
+810 SLLYIYYTGYNTNSKLTLNGFANVALNMAEQDAYKSYFSEDTKKSL
-819 SDKNVTSAKLDANTM
+819 QTIVTLNSYYDTVLPNANLYSMFGIDAETGAKL
-834 AATLGADIN
+834 
-843 TVNYIYT
+843 NYAITGDLSGSYSMT
-850 NVSTTEMSIEEFVN
+850 PLQFVN
-864 ACGGVNSTDANI
+864 TLLQTPEINSELNSNQISQLSTALYVMSNITTTYSVDELTNALQENKTIVSVVYGVYDYQNGNLKNI
-876 KTVAMIIANQS
+876 
-887 TKMDYN
+887 
-893 TINNFVGIGTDKT
+893 
-906 KTLYLLK
+906 
-913 DADSN
+913 
-918 KMSVNSLIN
+918 SVRNLIN
-927 FILTRYAAN
+927 FLYENKSNPFLYDKLSTASTMLDLTY
-936 DEKIVNSFTTEQISS
+936 K
-951 LKQAAAIISISGN
+951 
-964 EYNYTEMA
+964 
-972 SVFGTMNTNITSNET
+972 
-987 KLLYGLYNYQGISV
+987 
-1001 NDTKSVK
+1001 
-1008 EIINFL
+1008 
-1014 VANKNDH
+1014 
-1021 MISSKLGDNI
+1021 
-1031 ELLSLGNII
+1031 I

-1217 KLSDGLDYNLIDIV
+1217 KLGDGLDYNLIDIV

-1293 SDKYSRAVINSKYG
+1293 SDKYSRAIINSKYG

-1436 RDSLV
+1436 RDSLA

-1446 SIHTILSSSAILI
+1446 SIHTILSSSSILI

>member
-76 SDTEKEDTLKKLE
+76 SDAEKEDTLKKLE

-185 IGIAVFI
+185 IGVAVFI

-248 YDSFKAISSSSITTV
+248 YNSFKAILSSSITTV

-284 AKGVLLSLVSIF
+284 AKGVVLSLVSIF

-336 LVFIIASFIAA
+336 LVFIIVSFIAA

-393 SIEDDEKANQ
+393 SIEDDEKVNQ

-526 KHLDTK
+526 KNLDTK

-542 INEVSVDPN
+542 INEVRVDPN

-615 NEFAT
+615 NEFANVA
-620 FSLSL
+620 LNM
-625 KSNPSFASMFDEETT
+625 SNQDAYKDMFDESTI
-640 KKLTLLQTLS
+640 KSLNMLSTLS
-650 NDNIINKEYKS
+650 SEQIIA
-661 NELARVLSSMG
+661 NELDVSSMKTSL
-672 INNLDSNTV
+672 NNL
-681 SMLYFYNYYL
+681 
-691 SNEPTNKMSLYDFA
+691 
-705 NFLGKLKQ
+705 G
-713 SPVYSSYVSAVDNSQ
+713 
-728 IETLKTFS
+728 
-736 NNTLKNTSIDYKTM
+736 
-750 ANKLSSFGFTE
+750 
-761 DSVKSLYVYNYI
+761 
-773 LNNNDTT
+773 
-780 TTMTLNEFA
+780 
-789 NLALSLD
+789 LSLD
-796 DNTLA
+796 DNTMLLLYIYYTGYNTNSKLTLNGFA
-801 CGSNCDSIR
+801 NVALNMAEQDAYKSYFSEDTKKSLQTIVTLNSYYDTVLPNANLYSMFGIDAETGAKLNYAITGDLSGSYSMTPLQFVNTLLQTPEINSELNSNQISQLSTALYVMSNITTTYSVDE
-810 ASLTKLKSL
+810 LTNALQENKTIVSVVYGVYDYQNGNLKNISVRNLINFLYENKSNPFL
-819 SDKNVTSAKLDANTM
+819 SDKLSTASTMLD
-834 AATLGADIN
+834 
-843 TVNYIYT
+843 
-850 NVSTTEMSIEEFVN
+850 
-864 ACGGVNSTDANI
+864 
-876 KTVAMIIANQS
+876 
-887 TKMDYN
+887 
-893 TINNFVGIGTDKT
+893 
-906 KTLYLLK
+906 
-913 DADSN
+913 
-918 KMSVNSLIN
+918 
-927 FILTRYAAN
+927 LTY
-936 DEKIVNSFTTEQISS
+936 K
-951 LKQAAAIISISGN
+951 
-964 EYNYTEMA
+964 
-972 SVFGTMNTNITSNET
+972 
-987 KLLYGLYNYQGISV
+987 
-1001 NDTKSVK
+1001 
-1008 EIINFL
+1008 
-1014 VANKNDH
+1014 
-1021 MISSKLGDNI
+1021 
-1031 ELLSLGNII
+1031 I

-1163 DFTNFIISDVIP
+1163 GFTNFIISDVIP

-1293 SDKYSRAVINSKYG
+1293 SDKYSRAIINSKYG

-1446 SIHTILSSSAILI
+1446 SIHTILSSSSILI

>member
-185 IGIAVFI
+185 IGVAVFI

-248 YDSFKAISSSSITTV
+248 YNSFKAISSSSITTV

-284 AKGVLLSLVSIF
+284 AKGVVLSLVSIF

-307 KLIMNSKKKTINFN
+307 KLIMNSKKKTINFS

-358 TGTQQDEVG
+358 TGTQQDEVS

-393 SIEDDEKANQ
+393 SIEDDEKVNQ

-542 INEVSVDPN
+542 INEVRVDPN

-615 NEFAT
+615 NEFANVA
-620 FSLSL
+620 LNM
-625 KSNPSFASMFDEETT
+625 SNQDAYKDMFDESTI
-640 KKLTLLQTLS
+640 KSLNMLSTLS
-650 NDNIINKEYKS
+650 SEQIIT
-661 NELARVLSSMG
+661 NELDVSSMKTSL
-672 INNLDSNTV
+672 NNL
-681 SMLYFYNYYL
+681 
-691 SNEPTNKMSLYDFA
+691 
-705 NFLGKLKQ
+705 G
-713 SPVYSSYVSAVDNSQ
+713 
-728 IETLKTFS
+728 
-736 NNTLKNTSIDYKTM
+736 
-750 ANKLSSFGFTE
+750 
-761 DSVKSLYVYNYI
+761 
-773 LNNNDTT
+773 
-780 TTMTLNEFA
+780 
-789 NLALSLD
+789 LSLD
-796 DNTLA
+796 DNTMSLLYIYYTGYNTNSKLTLNGFA
-801 CGSNCDSIR
+801 NVALNMAEQDAYKSYFSEDTKKSLQTIVTLNSYYDTVLPNTNLYSMFGIDAETGAKLNYAITGDLSGSYNMTPLQFVNTLLQTPEINSELNSNQISQLSTALYVMSNITTTYSVDE
-810 ASLTKLKSL
+810 LTNALQENKTIVSVVYGVYDYQNGNLKNISVRNLINFLYENKSNPFL
-819 SDKNVTSAKLDANTM
+819 SDKLSTASTMLD
-834 AATLGADIN
+834 
-843 TVNYIYT
+843 
-850 NVSTTEMSIEEFVN
+850 
-864 ACGGVNSTDANI
+864 
-876 KTVAMIIANQS
+876 
-887 TKMDYN
+887 
-893 TINNFVGIGTDKT
+893 
-906 KTLYLLK
+906 
-913 DADSN
+913 
-918 KMSVNSLIN
+918 
-927 FILTRYAAN
+927 LTY
-936 DEKIVNSFTTEQISS
+936 K
-951 LKQAAAIISISGN
+951 
-964 EYNYTEMA
+964 
-972 SVFGTMNTNITSNET
+972 
-987 KLLYGLYNYQGISV
+987 
-1001 NDTKSVK
+1001 
-1008 EIINFL
+1008 
-1014 VANKNDH
+1014 
-1021 MISSKLGDNI
+1021 
-1031 ELLSLGNII
+1031 I

-1293 SDKYSRAVINSKYG
+1293 SDKYSRAIINSKYG

-1446 SIHTILSSSAILI
+1446 SIHTILSSSSILI

>member
-185 IGIAVFI
+185 IGVAVFI

-248 YDSFKAISSSSITTV
+248 YNSFKAILSSSITTV

-284 AKGVLLSLVSIF
+284 AKGVVLSLVSIF

-336 LVFIIASFIAA
+336 LVFIIAAFIAA

-526 KHLDTK
+526 KNLDTK

-615 NEFAT
+615 NEFANVA
-620 FSLSL
+620 LNM
-625 KSNPSFASMFDEETT
+625 SNQDAYKDMFDESTI
-640 KKLTLLQTLS
+640 KSLNMLSTLS
-650 NDNIINKEYKS
+650 SEQIIA
-661 NELARVLSSMG
+661 NELDVSSMKTSL
-672 INNLDSNTV
+672 NNL
-681 SMLYFYNYYL
+681 
-691 SNEPTNKMSLYDFA
+691 
-705 NFLGKLKQ
+705 G
-713 SPVYSSYVSAVDNSQ
+713 
-728 IETLKTFS
+728 
-736 NNTLKNTSIDYKTM
+736 
-750 ANKLSSFGFTE
+750 
-761 DSVKSLYVYNYI
+761 
-773 LNNNDTT
+773 
-780 TTMTLNEFA
+780 
-789 NLALSLD
+789 LSLD
-796 DNTLA
+796 DNTMLLLYIYYTGYNTNSKLTLNGFA
-801 CGSNCDSIR
+801 NVALNMAEQDAYKSYFSEDTKKSLQTIVTLNSYYDTVLPNANLYSMFGIDAETGAKLNYAITGDLSGSYSMTPLQFVNTLLQTPEINSELNSNQISQLSTALYVMSNITTTYSVDE
-810 ASLTKLKSL
+810 LTNALQENKTIVSVVYGVYDYQNGNLKNISVRNLINFLYENKSNPFL
-819 SDKNVTSAKLDANTM
+819 SDKLSTASTMLD
-834 AATLGADIN
+834 
-843 TVNYIYT
+843 
-850 NVSTTEMSIEEFVN
+850 
-864 ACGGVNSTDANI
+864 
-876 KTVAMIIANQS
+876 
-887 TKMDYN
+887 
-893 TINNFVGIGTDKT
+893 
-906 KTLYLLK
+906 
-913 DADSN
+913 
-918 KMSVNSLIN
+918 
-927 FILTRYAAN
+927 LTY
-936 DEKIVNSFTTEQISS
+936 K
-951 LKQAAAIISISGN
+951 
-964 EYNYTEMA
+964 
-972 SVFGTMNTNITSNET
+972 
-987 KLLYGLYNYQGISV
+987 
-1001 NDTKSVK
+1001 
-1008 EIINFL
+1008 
-1014 VANKNDH
+1014 
-1021 MISSKLGDNI
+1021 
-1031 ELLSLGNII
+1031 I

-1163 DFTNFIISDVIP
+1163 GFTNFIISDVIP

-1293 SDKYSRAVINSKYG
+1293 SDKYSRAIINSKYG

-1316 IQNALDTVGENDGVY
+1316 IQNALDTVGENEGVY

-1446 SIHTILSSSAILI
+1446 SIHTILSSSSILI

>member
-185 IGIAVFI
+185 IGVAVFI

-248 YDSFKAISSSSITTV
+248 YNSFKAISSSSITTV

-284 AKGVLLSLVSIF
+284 AKGVVLSLVSIF

-307 KLIMNSKKKTINFN
+307 KLIMNSKKKTINFS

-358 TGTQQDEVG
+358 TGTQQDEVS

-502 ASEIA
+502 ANKIA

-615 NEFAT
+615 NEFANVA
-620 FSLSL
+620 LNM
-625 KSNPSFASMFDEETT
+625 SNQDAYKDMFDESTI
-640 KKLTLLQTLS
+640 KSLNMLSTLS
-650 NDNIINKEYKS
+650 SEQIIT
-661 NELARVLSSMG
+661 NELDVSSMKTSL
-672 INNLDSNTV
+672 NNL
-681 SMLYFYNYYL
+681 
-691 SNEPTNKMSLYDFA
+691 
-705 NFLGKLKQ
+705 G
-713 SPVYSSYVSAVDNSQ
+713 
-728 IETLKTFS
+728 
-736 NNTLKNTSIDYKTM
+736 
-750 ANKLSSFGFTE
+750 
-761 DSVKSLYVYNYI
+761 
-773 LNNNDTT
+773 
-780 TTMTLNEFA
+780 
-789 NLALSLD
+789 LSLD
-796 DNTLA
+796 DNTMSLLYIYYTGYNTNSKLTLNGFA
-801 CGSNCDSIR
+801 NVALNMAEQDAYKSYFSEDTKKSLQTIVTLNSYYDTVLPNTNLYSMFGIDAETGAKLNYAITGDLSGSYNMTPLQFVNTLLQTPEINSELNSNQISQLSTALYVMSNITTTYSVDE
-810 ASLTKLKSL
+810 LTNALQENKTIVSVVYGVYDYQNGNLKNISVRNLINFLYENKSNPFL
-819 SDKNVTSAKLDANTM
+819 SDKLSTASTMLD
-834 AATLGADIN
+834 
-843 TVNYIYT
+843 
-850 NVSTTEMSIEEFVN
+850 
-864 ACGGVNSTDANI
+864 
-876 KTVAMIIANQS
+876 
-887 TKMDYN
+887 
-893 TINNFVGIGTDKT
+893 
-906 KTLYLLK
+906 
-913 DADSN
+913 
-918 KMSVNSLIN
+918 
-927 FILTRYAAN
+927 LTY
-936 DEKIVNSFTTEQISS
+936 K
-951 LKQAAAIISISGN
+951 
-964 EYNYTEMA
+964 
-972 SVFGTMNTNITSNET
+972 
-987 KLLYGLYNYQGISV
+987 
-1001 NDTKSVK
+1001 
-1008 EIINFL
+1008 
-1014 VANKNDH
+1014 
-1021 MISSKLGDNI
+1021 
-1031 ELLSLGNII
+1031 I

-1050 KEMAALIEQNE
+1050 KEMAALIKQNE

-1293 SDKYSRAVINSKYG
+1293 SDKYSRAIINSKYG

-1446 SIHTILSSSAILI
+1446 SIHTILSSSSILI

>member
-185 IGIAVFI
+185 IGVAVFI

-248 YDSFKAISSSSITTV
+248 YNSFKAISSSSITTV

-284 AKGVLLSLVSIF
+284 AKGVVLSLVSIF

-393 SIEDDEKANQ
+393 SIEDDEKVNQ

-542 INEVSVDPN
+542 INEVRVDPN

-615 NEFAT
+615 NEFANVA
-620 FSLSL
+620 LNM
-625 KSNPSFASMFDEETT
+625 SNQDAYKDMFDESTI
-640 KKLTLLQTLS
+640 KSLNMLSTLS
-650 NDNIINKEYKS
+650 SEQIIT
-661 NELARVLSSMG
+661 NELDVSSMKTSL
-672 INNLDSNTV
+672 NNL
-681 SMLYFYNYYL
+681 
-691 SNEPTNKMSLYDFA
+691 
-705 NFLGKLKQ
+705 G
-713 SPVYSSYVSAVDNSQ
+713 
-728 IETLKTFS
+728 
-736 NNTLKNTSIDYKTM
+736 
-750 ANKLSSFGFTE
+750 
-761 DSVKSLYVYNYI
+761 
-773 LNNNDTT
+773 
-780 TTMTLNEFA
+780 
-789 NLALSLD
+789 LSLD
-796 DNTLA
+796 DNTMSLLYIYYTGYNTNSKLTLNGFA
-801 CGSNCDSIR
+801 NVALNMAEQDAYKSYFSEDTKKSLQTIVTLNSYYDTVLPNTNLYSMFGIDAETGAKLNYAITGDLSGSYNMTPLQFVNTLLQTPEINSELNSNQISQLSTALYVMSNITTTYSVDE
-810 ASLTKLKSL
+810 LTNALQENKTIVSVVYGVYDYQNGNLKNISVRNLINFLYENKSNPFL
-819 SDKNVTSAKLDANTM
+819 SDKLSTASTMLD
-834 AATLGADIN
+834 
-843 TVNYIYT
+843 
-850 NVSTTEMSIEEFVN
+850 
-864 ACGGVNSTDANI
+864 
-876 KTVAMIIANQS
+876 
-887 TKMDYN
+887 
-893 TINNFVGIGTDKT
+893 
-906 KTLYLLK
+906 
-913 DADSN
+913 
-918 KMSVNSLIN
+918 
-927 FILTRYAAN
+927 LTY
-936 DEKIVNSFTTEQISS
+936 K
-951 LKQAAAIISISGN
+951 
-964 EYNYTEMA
+964 
-972 SVFGTMNTNITSNET
+972 
-987 KLLYGLYNYQGISV
+987 
-1001 NDTKSVK
+1001 
-1008 EIINFL
+1008 
-1014 VANKNDH
+1014 
-1021 MISSKLGDNI
+1021 
-1031 ELLSLGNII
+1031 I

-1293 SDKYSRAVINSKYG
+1293 SDKYSRAIINSKYG

-1446 SIHTILSSSAILI
+1446 SIHTILSSSSILI

>member
-14 VFLTLFVILA
+14 VFLTLFVILT

-185 IGIAVFI
+185 IGVAVFI

-248 YDSFKAISSSSITTV
+248 YNSFKAISSSSITTV

-336 LVFIIASFIAA
+336 LVFIIAAFIAA

-526 KHLDTK
+526 KNLDTK

-615 NEFAT
+615 NEFANVA
-620 FSLSL
+620 LNM
-625 KSNPSFASMFDEETT
+625 SNQDAYKDMFDESTI
-640 KKLTLLQTLS
+640 KSLNMLSTLS
-650 NDNIINKEYKS
+650 SEQIIT
-661 NELARVLSSMG
+661 NELDVSSMKTTL
-672 INNLDSNTV
+672 NNL
-681 SMLYFYNYYL
+681 
-691 SNEPTNKMSLYDFA
+691 
-705 NFLGKLKQ
+705 G
-713 SPVYSSYVSAVDNSQ
+713 
-728 IETLKTFS
+728 
-736 NNTLKNTSIDYKTM
+736 
-750 ANKLSSFGFTE
+750 
-761 DSVKSLYVYNYI
+761 
-773 LNNNDTT
+773 
-780 TTMTLNEFA
+780 
-789 NLALSLD
+789 LSLD
-796 DNTLA
+796 DNTMSLLYIYYTGYNTNSKLTLNGFA
-801 CGSNCDSIR
+801 NVALNMAEQDAYKSYFSEDTKKSLQTIVTLNSYYDTVLPNTNLYSMFGIDAETGAKLNYAITGDLSGIYSMTPLQFVNTLLQTPEITSELNSNQISQLSTALYVMSNITTTYSVDE
-810 ASLTKLKSL
+810 LTNALQENKTIVSVVYGVYDYQNGNLKNISVRNLINFLYENKSNPFL
-819 SDKNVTSAKLDANTM
+819 SDKLSTASTMLD
-834 AATLGADIN
+834 
-843 TVNYIYT
+843 
-850 NVSTTEMSIEEFVN
+850 
-864 ACGGVNSTDANI
+864 
-876 KTVAMIIANQS
+876 
-887 TKMDYN
+887 
-893 TINNFVGIGTDKT
+893 
-906 KTLYLLK
+906 
-913 DADSN
+913 
-918 KMSVNSLIN
+918 
-927 FILTRYAAN
+927 LTY
-936 DEKIVNSFTTEQISS
+936 K
-951 LKQAAAIISISGN
+951 
-964 EYNYTEMA
+964 
-972 SVFGTMNTNITSNET
+972 
-987 KLLYGLYNYQGISV
+987 
-1001 NDTKSVK
+1001 
-1008 EIINFL
+1008 
-1014 VANKNDH
+1014 
-1021 MISSKLGDNI
+1021 
-1031 ELLSLGNII
+1031 I

-1446 SIHTILSSSAILI
+1446 SIHTILSSSSILI

>member
-185 IGIAVFI
+185 IGVAVFI

-248 YDSFKAISSSSITTV
+248 YNSFKAISSSSITTV

-393 SIEDDEKANQ
+393 SIEDDEKVNQ

-542 INEVSVDPN
+542 INEVRVDPN

-615 NEFAT
+615 NEFANVA
-620 FSLSL
+620 LNM
-625 KSNPSFASMFDEETT
+625 SNQDAYKDMFDESTI
-640 KKLTLLQTLS
+640 KSLNMLSTLS
-650 NDNIINKEYKS
+650 SEQIIA
-661 NELARVLSSMG
+661 NELDVSSMKTSL
-672 INNLDSNTV
+672 NNL
-681 SMLYFYNYYL
+681 
-691 SNEPTNKMSLYDFA
+691 
-705 NFLGKLKQ
+705 G
-713 SPVYSSYVSAVDNSQ
+713 
-728 IETLKTFS
+728 
-736 NNTLKNTSIDYKTM
+736 
-750 ANKLSSFGFTE
+750 
-761 DSVKSLYVYNYI
+761 
-773 LNNNDTT
+773 
-780 TTMTLNEFA
+780 
-789 NLALSLD
+789 LSLD
-796 DNTLA
+796 DNTMSLLYIYYTGYNTNSKLTLNGFA
-801 CGSNCDSIR
+801 NVALNMAEQDAYKSYFSEDTKKSLQTIVTLNSYYDTVLPNTNLYSMFGIDAETGAKLNYAITGDLSGSYNMTPLQFVNTLLQTPEINSELNSNQISQLSTALYVMSNITTTYSVDE
-810 ASLTKLKSL
+810 LTNALQENKTIVSVVYGVYDYQNGNLKNISVRNLINFLYENKSNPFL
-819 SDKNVTSAKLDANTM
+819 SDKLSTASTMLD
-834 AATLGADIN
+834 
-843 TVNYIYT
+843 
-850 NVSTTEMSIEEFVN
+850 
-864 ACGGVNSTDANI
+864 
-876 KTVAMIIANQS
+876 
-887 TKMDYN
+887 
-893 TINNFVGIGTDKT
+893 
-906 KTLYLLK
+906 
-913 DADSN
+913 
-918 KMSVNSLIN
+918 
-927 FILTRYAAN
+927 LTY
-936 DEKIVNSFTTEQISS
+936 K
-951 LKQAAAIISISGN
+951 
-964 EYNYTEMA
+964 
-972 SVFGTMNTNITSNET
+972 
-987 KLLYGLYNYQGISV
+987 
-1001 NDTKSVK
+1001 
-1008 EIINFL
+1008 
-1014 VANKNDH
+1014 
-1021 MISSKLGDNI
+1021 
-1031 ELLSLGNII
+1031 I

-1293 SDKYSRAVINSKYG
+1293 SDKYSRAIINSKYG

-1387 VTMAV
+1387 ITMAV

-1446 SIHTILSSSAILI
+1446 SIHTILSSSSILI

>member
-185 IGIAVFI
+185 IGVAVFI

-248 YDSFKAISSSSITTV
+248 YNSFKAISSSSITTV

-284 AKGVLLSLVSIF
+284 AKGVVLSLVSIF

-336 LVFIIASFIAA
+336 LVFIIVSFIAA

-393 SIEDDEKANQ
+393 SIEDDEKVNQ

-526 KHLDTK
+526 KNLDTK

-615 NEFAT
+615 NEFANVA
-620 FSLSL
+620 LNM
-625 KSNPSFASMFDEETT
+625 SNQDAYKDMFDESTI
-640 KKLTLLQTLS
+640 KSLNMLSTLS
-650 NDNIINKEYKS
+650 SEQIIA
-661 NELARVLSSMG
+661 NELDVSSMKTSL
-672 INNLDSNTV
+672 NNL
-681 SMLYFYNYYL
+681 
-691 SNEPTNKMSLYDFA
+691 
-705 NFLGKLKQ
+705 G
-713 SPVYSSYVSAVDNSQ
+713 
-728 IETLKTFS
+728 
-736 NNTLKNTSIDYKTM
+736 
-750 ANKLSSFGFTE
+750 
-761 DSVKSLYVYNYI
+761 
-773 LNNNDTT
+773 
-780 TTMTLNEFA
+780 
-789 NLALSLD
+789 LSLD
-796 DNTLA
+796 DNTMSLLYIYYTGYNTNSKLTLNGFA
-801 CGSNCDSIR
+801 NVALNMAEQDAYKSYFSEDTKKSLQTIVTLNSYYDTVLPNANLYSMFGIDAETGAKLNYAITGDLSGSYSMTPLQFVNTLLQTPEINSELNSNQISQLSTALYVMSNITTTYSVDE
-810 ASLTKLKSL
+810 LTNALQENKTIVSVVYGVYDYQNGNLKNISVRNLINFLYENKSNPFL
-819 SDKNVTSAKLDANTM
+819 SDKLSTASTMLD
-834 AATLGADIN
+834 
-843 TVNYIYT
+843 
-850 NVSTTEMSIEEFVN
+850 
-864 ACGGVNSTDANI
+864 
-876 KTVAMIIANQS
+876 
-887 TKMDYN
+887 
-893 TINNFVGIGTDKT
+893 
-906 KTLYLLK
+906 
-913 DADSN
+913 
-918 KMSVNSLIN
+918 
-927 FILTRYAAN
+927 LTY
-936 DEKIVNSFTTEQISS
+936 K
-951 LKQAAAIISISGN
+951 
-964 EYNYTEMA
+964 
-972 SVFGTMNTNITSNET
+972 
-987 KLLYGLYNYQGISV
+987 
-1001 NDTKSVK
+1001 
-1008 EIINFL
+1008 
-1014 VANKNDH
+1014 
-1021 MISSKLGDNI
+1021 
-1031 ELLSLGNII
+1031 I

-1163 DFTNFIISDVIP
+1163 GFTNFIISDVIP

-1293 SDKYSRAVINSKYG
+1293 SDKYSRAIINSKYG

-1436 RDSLV
+1436 RDSLA

-1446 SIHTILSSSAILI
+1446 SIHTILSSSSILI

>member
-185 IGIAVFI
+185 IGVAVFI

-248 YDSFKAISSSSITTV
+248 YNSFKAISSSSITTV

-284 AKGVLLSLVSIF
+284 AKGVVLSLVSIF

-393 SIEDDEKANQ
+393 SIEDDEKVNQ

-502 ASEIA
+502 ANEIA

-542 INEVSVDPN
+542 INEVRVDPN

-615 NEFAT
+615 NEFANVA
-620 FSLSL
+620 LNM
-625 KSNPSFASMFDEETT
+625 SNQDAYKDMFDESTI
-640 KKLTLLQTLS
+640 KSLNMLSTLS
-650 NDNIINKEYKS
+650 SEQIIT
-661 NELARVLSSMG
+661 NELDVSSMKTSL
-672 INNLDSNTV
+672 NNL
-681 SMLYFYNYYL
+681 
-691 SNEPTNKMSLYDFA
+691 
-705 NFLGKLKQ
+705 G
-713 SPVYSSYVSAVDNSQ
+713 
-728 IETLKTFS
+728 
-736 NNTLKNTSIDYKTM
+736 
-750 ANKLSSFGFTE
+750 
-761 DSVKSLYVYNYI
+761 
-773 LNNNDTT
+773 
-780 TTMTLNEFA
+780 
-789 NLALSLD
+789 LSLD
-796 DNTLA
+796 DNTMSLLYIYYTGYNTNSKLTLNGFA
-801 CGSNCDSIR
+801 NVALNMAEQDAYKSYFSEDTKKSLQTIVTLNSYYDTVLPNTNLYSMFGIDAETGAKLNYAITGDLSGSYSMTPLQFVNTLLQTPEITSELNSNQISQLSTDLYVMSNITTTY
-810 ASLTKLKSL
+810 SVDELTNALQENKTIVSVVYGVYDYQNGNLKNISVRNLINFLYENKSNPFL
-819 SDKNVTSAKLDANTM
+819 SDKLSTASTMLD
-834 AATLGADIN
+834 
-843 TVNYIYT
+843 
-850 NVSTTEMSIEEFVN
+850 
-864 ACGGVNSTDANI
+864 
-876 KTVAMIIANQS
+876 
-887 TKMDYN
+887 
-893 TINNFVGIGTDKT
+893 
-906 KTLYLLK
+906 
-913 DADSN
+913 
-918 KMSVNSLIN
+918 
-927 FILTRYAAN
+927 LTY
-936 DEKIVNSFTTEQISS
+936 K
-951 LKQAAAIISISGN
+951 
-964 EYNYTEMA
+964 
-972 SVFGTMNTNITSNET
+972 
-987 KLLYGLYNYQGISV
+987 
-1001 NDTKSVK
+1001 
-1008 EIINFL
+1008 
-1014 VANKNDH
+1014 
-1021 MISSKLGDNI
+1021 
-1031 ELLSLGNII
+1031 I

-1293 SDKYSRAVINSKYG
+1293 SDKYSRAIINSKYG

-1446 SIHTILSSSAILI
+1446 SIHTILSSSSILI

>member
-185 IGIAVFI
+185 IGVAVFI

-248 YDSFKAISSSSITTV
+248 YNSFKAILSSSITTV

-284 AKGVLLSLVSIF
+284 AKGVVLSLVSIF

-526 KHLDTK
+526 KNLDTK

-570 INTNTINKQM
+570 INTNTINRQM

-615 NEFAT
+615 NEFANVA
-620 FSLSL
+620 LNM
-625 KSNPSFASMFDEETT
+625 SNQDAYKDMFDESTI
-640 KKLTLLQTLS
+640 KSLNMLSTLS
-650 NDNIINKEYKS
+650 SEQIIA
-661 NELARVLSSMG
+661 NELDVSSMKTSL
-672 INNLDSNTV
+672 NNL
-681 SMLYFYNYYL
+681 
-691 SNEPTNKMSLYDFA
+691 
-705 NFLGKLKQ
+705 G
-713 SPVYSSYVSAVDNSQ
+713 
-728 IETLKTFS
+728 
-736 NNTLKNTSIDYKTM
+736 
-750 ANKLSSFGFTE
+750 
-761 DSVKSLYVYNYI
+761 
-773 LNNNDTT
+773 
-780 TTMTLNEFA
+780 
-789 NLALSLD
+789 LSLD
-796 DNTLA
+796 DNTMSLLYIYYTGYNTNSKLTLNGFA
-801 CGSNCDSIR
+801 NVALNMAEQDAYKSYFSEDTKKSLQTIVTLNSYYNTVLPNANLYSMFGIDAETGAKLNYAITGDLSGSYNMTPLQFVNTLLQTPEINSELNSNQISQLSTALYVMSNITTTYSVDE
-810 ASLTKLKSL
+810 LTNALQENKTIVSVVYGVYDYQNGNLKNISVRNLINFLYENKSNPFL
-819 SDKNVTSAKLDANTM
+819 SDKLSTASTMLD
-834 AATLGADIN
+834 
-843 TVNYIYT
+843 
-850 NVSTTEMSIEEFVN
+850 
-864 ACGGVNSTDANI
+864 
-876 KTVAMIIANQS
+876 
-887 TKMDYN
+887 
-893 TINNFVGIGTDKT
+893 
-906 KTLYLLK
+906 
-913 DADSN
+913 
-918 KMSVNSLIN
+918 
-927 FILTRYAAN
+927 LTY
-936 DEKIVNSFTTEQISS
+936 K
-951 LKQAAAIISISGN
+951 
-964 EYNYTEMA
+964 
-972 SVFGTMNTNITSNET
+972 
-987 KLLYGLYNYQGISV
+987 
-1001 NDTKSVK
+1001 
-1008 EIINFL
+1008 
-1014 VANKNDH
+1014 
-1021 MISSKLGDNI
+1021 
-1031 ELLSLGNII
+1031 I

-1163 DFTNFIISDVIP
+1163 GFTNFIISDVIP

-1293 SDKYSRAVINSKYG
+1293 SDKYSRAIINSKYG

-1316 IQNALDTVGENDGVY
+1316 IQNALDTVGENEGVY

-1446 SIHTILSSSAILI
+1446 SIHTILSSSSILI

>member
-142 GSIYSEWKPVLQIW
+142 GSIYNEWKPVLQIW

-185 IGIAVFI
+185 IGVAVFI

-248 YDSFKAISSSSITTV
+248 YNSFKAISSSSITTV

-284 AKGVLLSLVSIF
+284 AKGVVLSLVSIF

-615 NEFAT
+615 NEFANVA
-620 FSLSL
+620 LNM
-625 KSNPSFASMFDEETT
+625 SNQDAYKDMFDESTI
-640 KKLTLLQTLS
+640 KSLNMLSTLS
-650 NDNIINKEYKS
+650 SEQIIT
-661 NELARVLSSMG
+661 NELDVSSMKTSL
-672 INNLDSNTV
+672 NNL
-681 SMLYFYNYYL
+681 
-691 SNEPTNKMSLYDFA
+691 
-705 NFLGKLKQ
+705 G
-713 SPVYSSYVSAVDNSQ
+713 
-728 IETLKTFS
+728 
-736 NNTLKNTSIDYKTM
+736 
-750 ANKLSSFGFTE
+750 
-761 DSVKSLYVYNYI
+761 
-773 LNNNDTT
+773 
-780 TTMTLNEFA
+780 
-789 NLALSLD
+789 LSLD
-796 DNTLA
+796 DNTMSLLYIYYTGYNTNSKLTLNGFA
-801 CGSNCDSIR
+801 NVALNMAEQDAYKSYFSEDTKKSLQTIVTLNSYYDTVLPNTNLYSMFGIDAETGAKLNYAITGDLSGSYNMTPLQFVNTLLQTPEINSELNSNQISQLSTALYVMSNITTTYSVDE
-810 ASLTKLKSL
+810 LTNALQENKTIVSVVYGVYDYQNGNLKNISVRNLINFLYENKSNPFL
-819 SDKNVTSAKLDANTM
+819 SDKLSTASTMLD
-834 AATLGADIN
+834 
-843 TVNYIYT
+843 
-850 NVSTTEMSIEEFVN
+850 
-864 ACGGVNSTDANI
+864 
-876 KTVAMIIANQS
+876 
-887 TKMDYN
+887 
-893 TINNFVGIGTDKT
+893 
-906 KTLYLLK
+906 
-913 DADSN
+913 
-918 KMSVNSLIN
+918 
-927 FILTRYAAN
+927 LTY
-936 DEKIVNSFTTEQISS
+936 K
-951 LKQAAAIISISGN
+951 
-964 EYNYTEMA
+964 
-972 SVFGTMNTNITSNET
+972 
-987 KLLYGLYNYQGISV
+987 
-1001 NDTKSVK
+1001 
-1008 EIINFL
+1008 
-1014 VANKNDH
+1014 
-1021 MISSKLGDNI
+1021 
-1031 ELLSLGNII
+1031 I

-1293 SDKYSRAVINSKYG
+1293 SDKYSRAIINSKYG

-1446 SIHTILSSSAILI
+1446 SIHTILSSSSILI

>member
-185 IGIAVFI
+185 IGVAVFI

-248 YDSFKAISSSSITTV
+248 YNSFKAISSSSITTV

-284 AKGVLLSLVSIF
+284 AKGVVLSLVSIF

-393 SIEDDEKANQ
+393 SIEDDEKVNQ

-502 ASEIA
+502 ANKIA

-542 INEVSVDPN
+542 INEVRVDPN

-615 NEFAT
+615 NEFANVA
-620 FSLSL
+620 LNM
-625 KSNPSFASMFDEETT
+625 SNQDAYKDMFDESTI
-640 KKLTLLQTLS
+640 KSLNMLSTLS
-650 NDNIINKEYKS
+650 SEQIIT
-661 NELARVLSSMG
+661 NELDVSSMKTSL
-672 INNLDSNTV
+672 NNL
-681 SMLYFYNYYL
+681 
-691 SNEPTNKMSLYDFA
+691 
-705 NFLGKLKQ
+705 G
-713 SPVYSSYVSAVDNSQ
+713 
-728 IETLKTFS
+728 
-736 NNTLKNTSIDYKTM
+736 
-750 ANKLSSFGFTE
+750 
-761 DSVKSLYVYNYI
+761 
-773 LNNNDTT
+773 
-780 TTMTLNEFA
+780 
-789 NLALSLD
+789 LSLD
-796 DNTLA
+796 DNTMSLLYIYYTGYNTNSKLTLNGFA
-801 CGSNCDSIR
+801 NVALNMAEQDAYKSYFSEDTKKSLQTIVTLNSYYDTVLPNTNLYSMFGIDAETGAKLNYAITGDLSGSYNMTPLQFVNTLLQTPEINSELNSNQISQLSTALYVMSNITTTYSVDE
-810 ASLTKLKSL
+810 LTNALQENKTIVSVVYGVYDYQNGNLKNISVRNLINFLYENKSNPFL
-819 SDKNVTSAKLDANTM
+819 SDKLSTASTMLD
-834 AATLGADIN
+834 
-843 TVNYIYT
+843 
-850 NVSTTEMSIEEFVN
+850 
-864 ACGGVNSTDANI
+864 
-876 KTVAMIIANQS
+876 
-887 TKMDYN
+887 
-893 TINNFVGIGTDKT
+893 
-906 KTLYLLK
+906 
-913 DADSN
+913 
-918 KMSVNSLIN
+918 
-927 FILTRYAAN
+927 LTY
-936 DEKIVNSFTTEQISS
+936 K
-951 LKQAAAIISISGN
+951 
-964 EYNYTEMA
+964 
-972 SVFGTMNTNITSNET
+972 
-987 KLLYGLYNYQGISV
+987 
-1001 NDTKSVK
+1001 
-1008 EIINFL
+1008 
-1014 VANKNDH
+1014 
-1021 MISSKLGDNI
+1021 
-1031 ELLSLGNII
+1031 I

-1293 SDKYSRAVINSKYG
+1293 SDKYSRAIINSKYG

-1446 SIHTILSSSAILI
+1446 SIHTILSSSSILI

>member
-1 MRKVTD
+1 M
-7 FIVKARY
+7 KARY

-185 IGIAVFI
+185 IGVAVFI

-248 YDSFKAISSSSITTV
+248 YNSFKAISSSSITTV

-284 AKGVLLSLVSIF
+284 AKGVVLSLVSIF

-393 SIEDDEKANQ
+393 SIEDDEKVNQ

-526 KHLDTK
+526 KNLDTK

-615 NEFAT
+615 NEFANVA
-620 FSLSL
+620 LNM
-625 KSNPSFASMFDEETT
+625 SNQDAYKDMFDESTI
-640 KKLTLLQTLS
+640 KSLNMLSTLS
-650 NDNIINKEYKS
+650 SEQIIA
-661 NELARVLSSMG
+661 NELDVSSMKTSL
-672 INNLDSNTV
+672 NNL
-681 SMLYFYNYYL
+681 
-691 SNEPTNKMSLYDFA
+691 
-705 NFLGKLKQ
+705 G
-713 SPVYSSYVSAVDNSQ
+713 
-728 IETLKTFS
+728 
-736 NNTLKNTSIDYKTM
+736 
-750 ANKLSSFGFTE
+750 
-761 DSVKSLYVYNYI
+761 
-773 LNNNDTT
+773 
-780 TTMTLNEFA
+780 
-789 NLALSLD
+789 LSLD
-796 DNTLA
+796 DNTMSLLYIYYTGYNTNSKLTLNGFA
-801 CGSNCDSIR
+801 NVALNMAEQDAYKSYFSEDTKKSLQTIVTLNSYYDTVLPNTNLYSMFGIDAETGAKLNYAITGDLSGSYSMTPLQFVNTLLQTPEINSELNSNQISQLSTALYVMSNITTTYSVDE
-810 ASLTKLKSL
+810 LTNALQENKTIVSVVYGVYDYQNGNLKNISVRNLINFLYENKSNPFL
-819 SDKNVTSAKLDANTM
+819 SDKLSTASTMLD
-834 AATLGADIN
+834 
-843 TVNYIYT
+843 
-850 NVSTTEMSIEEFVN
+850 
-864 ACGGVNSTDANI
+864 
-876 KTVAMIIANQS
+876 
-887 TKMDYN
+887 
-893 TINNFVGIGTDKT
+893 
-906 KTLYLLK
+906 
-913 DADSN
+913 
-918 KMSVNSLIN
+918 
-927 FILTRYAAN
+927 LTY
-936 DEKIVNSFTTEQISS
+936 K
-951 LKQAAAIISISGN
+951 
-964 EYNYTEMA
+964 
-972 SVFGTMNTNITSNET
+972 
-987 KLLYGLYNYQGISV
+987 
-1001 NDTKSVK
+1001 
-1008 EIINFL
+1008 
-1014 VANKNDH
+1014 
-1021 MISSKLGDNI
+1021 
-1031 ELLSLGNII
+1031 I

-1163 DFTNFIISDVIP
+1163 GFTNFIISDVIP

-1293 SDKYSRAVINSKYG
+1293 SDKYSRAIINSKYG

-1436 RDSLV
+1436 RDSLA

-1446 SIHTILSSSAILI
+1446 SIHTILSSSSILI

>member
-185 IGIAVFI
+185 IGVAVFI

-248 YDSFKAISSSSITTV
+248 YNSFKAISSSSITTV

-284 AKGVLLSLVSIF
+284 AKGVVLSLVSIF

-336 LVFIIASFIAA
+336 LVFIIVSFIAA

-393 SIEDDEKANQ
+393 SIEDDEKVNQ

-542 INEVSVDPN
+542 INEVRVDPN

-615 NEFAT
+615 NEFANVA
-620 FSLSL
+620 LNM
-625 KSNPSFASMFDEETT
+625 SNQDAYKDMFDESTI
-640 KKLTLLQTLS
+640 KSLNMLSTLS
-650 NDNIINKEYKS
+650 SEQIIT
-661 NELARVLSSMG
+661 NELDVSSMKTSL
-672 INNLDSNTV
+672 NNL
-681 SMLYFYNYYL
+681 
-691 SNEPTNKMSLYDFA
+691 
-705 NFLGKLKQ
+705 G
-713 SPVYSSYVSAVDNSQ
+713 
-728 IETLKTFS
+728 
-736 NNTLKNTSIDYKTM
+736 
-750 ANKLSSFGFTE
+750 
-761 DSVKSLYVYNYI
+761 
-773 LNNNDTT
+773 
-780 TTMTLNEFA
+780 
-789 NLALSLD
+789 LSLD
-796 DNTLA
+796 DNTMSLLYIYYTGYNTNSKLTLNGFA
-801 CGSNCDSIR
+801 NVALNMAEQDAYKSYFSEDTKKSLQTIVTLNSYYDTVLPNTNLYSMFGIDAETGAKLNYAITGDLSGSYNMTPLQFVNTLLQTPEINSELNSNQISQLSTALYVMSNITTTYSVDE
-810 ASLTKLKSL
+810 LTNALQENKTIVSVVYGVYDYQNGNLKNISVRNLINFLYENKSNPFL
-819 SDKNVTSAKLDANTM
+819 SDKLSTASTMLD
-834 AATLGADIN
+834 
-843 TVNYIYT
+843 
-850 NVSTTEMSIEEFVN
+850 
-864 ACGGVNSTDANI
+864 
-876 KTVAMIIANQS
+876 
-887 TKMDYN
+887 
-893 TINNFVGIGTDKT
+893 
-906 KTLYLLK
+906 
-913 DADSN
+913 
-918 KMSVNSLIN
+918 
-927 FILTRYAAN
+927 LTY
-936 DEKIVNSFTTEQISS
+936 K
-951 LKQAAAIISISGN
+951 
-964 EYNYTEMA
+964 
-972 SVFGTMNTNITSNET
+972 
-987 KLLYGLYNYQGISV
+987 
-1001 NDTKSVK
+1001 
-1008 EIINFL
+1008 
-1014 VANKNDH
+1014 
-1021 MISSKLGDNI
+1021 
-1031 ELLSLGNII
+1031 I

-1293 SDKYSRAVINSKYG
+1293 SDKYSRAIINSKYG

-1446 SIHTILSSSAILI
+1446 SIHTILSSSSILI

>member
-185 IGIAVFI
+185 IGVAVFI

-248 YDSFKAISSSSITTV
+248 YNSFKAISSSSITTV

-284 AKGVLLSLVSIF
+284 AKGVVLSLVSIF

-307 KLIMNSKKKTINFN
+307 KLIMNSKKKTINFS

-358 TGTQQDEVG
+358 TGTQQDEVS

-393 SIEDDEKANQ
+393 SIEDDEKVNQ

-502 ASEIA
+502 ANKIA

-542 INEVSVDPN
+542 INEVRVDPN

-615 NEFAT
+615 NEFANVA
-620 FSLSL
+620 LNM
-625 KSNPSFASMFDEETT
+625 SNQDAYKDMFDESTI
-640 KKLTLLQTLS
+640 KSLNMLSTLS
-650 NDNIINKEYKS
+650 SEQIIT
-661 NELARVLSSMG
+661 NELDVSSMKTSL
-672 INNLDSNTV
+672 NNL
-681 SMLYFYNYYL
+681 
-691 SNEPTNKMSLYDFA
+691 
-705 NFLGKLKQ
+705 G
-713 SPVYSSYVSAVDNSQ
+713 
-728 IETLKTFS
+728 
-736 NNTLKNTSIDYKTM
+736 
-750 ANKLSSFGFTE
+750 
-761 DSVKSLYVYNYI
+761 
-773 LNNNDTT
+773 
-780 TTMTLNEFA
+780 
-789 NLALSLD
+789 LSLD
-796 DNTLA
+796 DNTMSLLYIYYTGYNTNSKLTLNGFA
-801 CGSNCDSIR
+801 NVALNMAEQDAYKSYFSEDTKKSLQTIVTLNSYYDTVLPNTNLYSMFGIDAETGAKLNYAITGDLSGSYSMTPLQFVNTLLQTPEITSELNSNQISQLSTALYVMSNITTTYSVDE
-810 ASLTKLKSL
+810 LTNALQENKTIVSVVYGVYDYQNGNLKNISVRNLINFLYENKSNPFL
-819 SDKNVTSAKLDANTM
+819 SDKLSTASTMLD
-834 AATLGADIN
+834 
-843 TVNYIYT
+843 
-850 NVSTTEMSIEEFVN
+850 
-864 ACGGVNSTDANI
+864 
-876 KTVAMIIANQS
+876 
-887 TKMDYN
+887 
-893 TINNFVGIGTDKT
+893 
-906 KTLYLLK
+906 
-913 DADSN
+913 
-918 KMSVNSLIN
+918 
-927 FILTRYAAN
+927 LTY
-936 DEKIVNSFTTEQISS
+936 K
-951 LKQAAAIISISGN
+951 
-964 EYNYTEMA
+964 
-972 SVFGTMNTNITSNET
+972 
-987 KLLYGLYNYQGISV
+987 
-1001 NDTKSVK
+1001 
-1008 EIINFL
+1008 
-1014 VANKNDH
+1014 
-1021 MISSKLGDNI
+1021 
-1031 ELLSLGNII
+1031 I

-1293 SDKYSRAVINSKYG
+1293 SDKYSRAIINSKYG

-1446 SIHTILSSSAILI
+1446 SIHTILSSSSILI

>member
-142 GSIYSEWKPVLQIW
+142 GSIYSKWKPVLQIW

-179 WLYLIS
+179 WLYLTS
-185 IGIAVFI
+185 IGVAVFI

-321 LKGLGKYSYKTRWVQ
+321 LKGLGKYSHKTRWVQ

-526 KHLDTK
+526 NHLDTK

-557 ANTLASLKQLQPF
+557 ANTLVSLKQLQPF

-615 NEFAT
+615 NEFANVA
-620 FSLSL
+620 LNM
-625 KSNPSFASMFDEETT
+625 SNQDAYKDMFDESTI
-640 KKLTLLQTLS
+640 KSLNMLSTLS
-650 NDNIINKEYKS
+650 SEQIIT
-661 NELARVLSSMG
+661 NELDVSSMKTSL
-672 INNLDSNTV
+672 NNL
-681 SMLYFYNYYL
+681 
-691 SNEPTNKMSLYDFA
+691 
-705 NFLGKLKQ
+705 G
-713 SPVYSSYVSAVDNSQ
+713 
-728 IETLKTFS
+728 
-736 NNTLKNTSIDYKTM
+736 
-750 ANKLSSFGFTE
+750 
-761 DSVKSLYVYNYI
+761 
-773 LNNNDTT
+773 
-780 TTMTLNEFA
+780 
-789 NLALSLD
+789 LSLD
-796 DNTLA
+796 DNTMSLLYIYYTGYNTNSKLTLNGFA
-801 CGSNCDSIR
+801 NVALNMAEQDAYKSYFSEDTKKSLQTIVTLNSYYDTVLPNTNLYSMFGIDAETGAKLNYAITGDLSGSYSMTPLQFVNTLLQTPEITSELNSNQISQLSTALYVMSNITTTYSVDE
-810 ASLTKLKSL
+810 LTNALQENKTIVSVVYGVYDYQNGNLKNISVRNLINFLYENKSNPFL
-819 SDKNVTSAKLDANTM
+819 SDKLSTASTMLD
-834 AATLGADIN
+834 
-843 TVNYIYT
+843 
-850 NVSTTEMSIEEFVN
+850 
-864 ACGGVNSTDANI
+864 
-876 KTVAMIIANQS
+876 
-887 TKMDYN
+887 
-893 TINNFVGIGTDKT
+893 
-906 KTLYLLK
+906 
-913 DADSN
+913 
-918 KMSVNSLIN
+918 
-927 FILTRYAAN
+927 LTY
-936 DEKIVNSFTTEQISS
+936 K
-951 LKQAAAIISISGN
+951 
-964 EYNYTEMA
+964 
-972 SVFGTMNTNITSNET
+972 
-987 KLLYGLYNYQGISV
+987 
-1001 NDTKSVK
+1001 
-1008 EIINFL
+1008 
-1014 VANKNDH
+1014 
-1021 MISSKLGDNI
+1021 
-1031 ELLSLGNII
+1031 I

-1185 ESKDKLNTV
+1185 ESKDKLNTA

-1358 IFIFVVVAITFKDLL
+1358 IFIFAVVAITFKDLL

-1446 SIHTILSSSAILI
+1446 SIHTILSSSSILI

>member
-142 GSIYSEWKPVLQIW
+142 GSIYNEWKPVLQIW

-185 IGIAVFI
+185 IGVAVFI

-248 YDSFKAISSSSITTV
+248 YNSFKAISSSSITTV

-284 AKGVLLSLVSIF
+284 AKGVVLSLVSIF

-393 SIEDDEKANQ
+393 SIEDDEKVNQ

-542 INEVSVDPN
+542 INEVRVDPN

-615 NEFAT
+615 NEFANVA
-620 FSLSL
+620 LNM
-625 KSNPSFASMFDEETT
+625 SNQDAYKDMFDESTI
-640 KKLTLLQTLS
+640 KSLNMLSTLS
-650 NDNIINKEYKS
+650 SEQIIT
-661 NELARVLSSMG
+661 NELDVSSMKTSL
-672 INNLDSNTV
+672 NNL
-681 SMLYFYNYYL
+681 
-691 SNEPTNKMSLYDFA
+691 
-705 NFLGKLKQ
+705 G
-713 SPVYSSYVSAVDNSQ
+713 
-728 IETLKTFS
+728 
-736 NNTLKNTSIDYKTM
+736 
-750 ANKLSSFGFTE
+750 
-761 DSVKSLYVYNYI
+761 
-773 LNNNDTT
+773 
-780 TTMTLNEFA
+780 
-789 NLALSLD
+789 LSLD
-796 DNTLA
+796 DNTMSLLYIYYTGYNTNSKLTLNGFA
-801 CGSNCDSIR
+801 NVALNMAEQDAYKSYFSEDTKKSLQTIVTLNSYYDTVLPNTNLYSMFGIDAETGAKLNYAITGDLSGSYSMTPLQFVNTLLQTPEITSELNSNQISQLSTALYVMSNITTTYSVDE
-810 ASLTKLKSL
+810 LTNALQENKTIVSVVYGVYDYQNGNLKNISVRNLINFLYENKSNPFL
-819 SDKNVTSAKLDANTM
+819 SDKLSTASTMLD
-834 AATLGADIN
+834 
-843 TVNYIYT
+843 
-850 NVSTTEMSIEEFVN
+850 
-864 ACGGVNSTDANI
+864 
-876 KTVAMIIANQS
+876 
-887 TKMDYN
+887 
-893 TINNFVGIGTDKT
+893 
-906 KTLYLLK
+906 
-913 DADSN
+913 
-918 KMSVNSLIN
+918 
-927 FILTRYAAN
+927 LTY
-936 DEKIVNSFTTEQISS
+936 K
-951 LKQAAAIISISGN
+951 
-964 EYNYTEMA
+964 
-972 SVFGTMNTNITSNET
+972 
-987 KLLYGLYNYQGISV
+987 
-1001 NDTKSVK
+1001 
-1008 EIINFL
+1008 
-1014 VANKNDH
+1014 
-1021 MISSKLGDNI
+1021 
-1031 ELLSLGNII
+1031 I

-1293 SDKYSRAVINSKYG
+1293 SDKYSRAIINSKYG

-1446 SIHTILSSSAILI
+1446 SIHTILSSSSILI

>member
-321 LKGLGKYSYKTRWVQ
+321 LKGLGKYSHKTRWVQ

-615 NEFAT
+615 NEFANVA
-620 FSLSL
+620 LNM
-625 KSNPSFASMFDEETT
+625 SNQDAYKDMFDESTI
-640 KKLTLLQTLS
+640 KSLNMLSTLS
-650 NDNIINKEYKS
+650 SEQIIT
-661 NELARVLSSMG
+661 NELDVSSMKTSL
-672 INNLDSNTV
+672 NNL
-681 SMLYFYNYYL
+681 
-691 SNEPTNKMSLYDFA
+691 
-705 NFLGKLKQ
+705 G
-713 SPVYSSYVSAVDNSQ
+713 
-728 IETLKTFS
+728 
-736 NNTLKNTSIDYKTM
+736 
-750 ANKLSSFGFTE
+750 
-761 DSVKSLYVYNYI
+761 
-773 LNNNDTT
+773 
-780 TTMTLNEFA
+780 
-789 NLALSLD
+789 LSLD
-796 DNTLA
+796 DNTMSLLYIYYTGYNTNSKLTLNGFA
-801 CGSNCDSIR
+801 NVALNMAEQDAYKSYFSEDTKKSLQTIVTLNSYYDTVLPNTNLYSMFGIDAETGAKLNYAITGDLSGSYSMTPLQFVNTLLQTPEITSELNSNQISQLSTALYVMSNITTTYSVDE
-810 ASLTKLKSL
+810 LTNALQENKTIVSVVYGVYDYQNGNLKNISVRNLINFLYENKSNPFL
-819 SDKNVTSAKLDANTM
+819 SDKLSTASTMLD
-834 AATLGADIN
+834 
-843 TVNYIYT
+843 
-850 NVSTTEMSIEEFVN
+850 
-864 ACGGVNSTDANI
+864 
-876 KTVAMIIANQS
+876 
-887 TKMDYN
+887 
-893 TINNFVGIGTDKT
+893 
-906 KTLYLLK
+906 
-913 DADSN
+913 
-918 KMSVNSLIN
+918 
-927 FILTRYAAN
+927 LTY
-936 DEKIVNSFTTEQISS
+936 K
-951 LKQAAAIISISGN
+951 
-964 EYNYTEMA
+964 
-972 SVFGTMNTNITSNET
+972 
-987 KLLYGLYNYQGISV
+987 
-1001 NDTKSVK
+1001 
-1008 EIINFL
+1008 
-1014 VANKNDH
+1014 
-1021 MISSKLGDNI
+1021 
-1031 ELLSLGNII
+1031 I

-1331 VVGESPMALE
+1331 VVGESPMAVE

-1446 SIHTILSSSAILI
+1446 SIHTILSSSSILI

>member
-185 IGIAVFI
+185 IGVAVFI

-284 AKGVLLSLVSIF
+284 AKGVVLSLVSIF

-393 SIEDDEKANQ
+393 SIEDDEKVNQ

-468 SNEKVSES
+468 SNKKVSES

-542 INEVSVDPN
+542 INEVRVDPN

-615 NEFAT
+615 NEFANVA
-620 FSLSL
+620 LNM
-625 KSNPSFASMFDEETT
+625 SNQDAYKDMFDESTI
-640 KKLTLLQTLS
+640 KSLNMLSTLS
-650 NDNIINKEYKS
+650 SEQIIT
-661 NELARVLSSMG
+661 NELDVSSMKTSL
-672 INNLDSNTV
+672 NNL
-681 SMLYFYNYYL
+681 
-691 SNEPTNKMSLYDFA
+691 
-705 NFLGKLKQ
+705 G
-713 SPVYSSYVSAVDNSQ
+713 
-728 IETLKTFS
+728 
-736 NNTLKNTSIDYKTM
+736 
-750 ANKLSSFGFTE
+750 
-761 DSVKSLYVYNYI
+761 
-773 LNNNDTT
+773 
-780 TTMTLNEFA
+780 
-789 NLALSLD
+789 LSLD
-796 DNTLA
+796 DNTMSLLYIYYTGYNTNSKLTLNGFA
-801 CGSNCDSIR
+801 NVALNMAEQDAYKSYFSEDTKKSLQTIVTLNSYYDTVLPNTNLYSMFGIDAETGAKLNYAITGDLSGSYSMTPLQFVNTLLQTPEINSELNSNQISQLSTALYVMSNITTTYSVDE
-810 ASLTKLKSL
+810 LTNALQENKTIVSVVYGVYDYQNGNLKNISVRNLINFLYENKSNPFL
-819 SDKNVTSAKLDANTM
+819 SDKLSTASTMLD
-834 AATLGADIN
+834 
-843 TVNYIYT
+843 
-850 NVSTTEMSIEEFVN
+850 
-864 ACGGVNSTDANI
+864 
-876 KTVAMIIANQS
+876 
-887 TKMDYN
+887 
-893 TINNFVGIGTDKT
+893 
-906 KTLYLLK
+906 
-913 DADSN
+913 
-918 KMSVNSLIN
+918 
-927 FILTRYAAN
+927 LTY
-936 DEKIVNSFTTEQISS
+936 K
-951 LKQAAAIISISGN
+951 
-964 EYNYTEMA
+964 
-972 SVFGTMNTNITSNET
+972 
-987 KLLYGLYNYQGISV
+987 
-1001 NDTKSVK
+1001 
-1008 EIINFL
+1008 
-1014 VANKNDH
+1014 
-1021 MISSKLGDNI
+1021 
-1031 ELLSLGNII
+1031 I

-1441 NAYNK
+1441 YAYNK
-1446 SIHTILSSSAILI
+1446 SIHTILSSSSILI

>member
-142 GSIYSEWKPVLQIW
+142 GSIYSKWKPVLQIW

-336 LVFIIASFIAA
+336 LVFIIVAFIAA

-513 ESDANDLLIYYNS
+513 ESDVNDLLIYYNS
-526 KHLDTK
+526 NHLDTK

-542 INEVSVDPN
+542 INEVRVDPN

-615 NEFAT
+615 NEFANVA
-620 FSLSL
+620 LNM
-625 KSNPSFASMFDEETT
+625 SNQDAYKDMFDESTI
-640 KKLTLLQTLS
+640 KSLNMLSTLS
-650 NDNIINKEYKS
+650 SEQIIT
-661 NELARVLSSMG
+661 NELDVSSMKTSL
-672 INNLDSNTV
+672 NNL
-681 SMLYFYNYYL
+681 
-691 SNEPTNKMSLYDFA
+691 
-705 NFLGKLKQ
+705 G
-713 SPVYSSYVSAVDNSQ
+713 
-728 IETLKTFS
+728 
-736 NNTLKNTSIDYKTM
+736 
-750 ANKLSSFGFTE
+750 
-761 DSVKSLYVYNYI
+761 
-773 LNNNDTT
+773 
-780 TTMTLNEFA
+780 
-789 NLALSLD
+789 LSLD
-796 DNTLA
+796 DNTMSLLYIYYTGYNTNSKLTLNGFA
-801 CGSNCDSIR
+801 NVALNMAEQDAYKSYFSEDTKKSLQTIVTLNSYYDTVLPNTNLYSMFGIDAETGAKLNYAITGDLSGSYSMTPLQFVNTLLQTPEITSELNSNQISQLSTALYVMSNITTTYSVDE
-810 ASLTKLKSL
+810 LTNALQENKTIVSVVYGVYDYQNGNLKNISVRNLINFLYENKSNPFL
-819 SDKNVTSAKLDANTM
+819 SDKLSTASTMLD
-834 AATLGADIN
+834 
-843 TVNYIYT
+843 
-850 NVSTTEMSIEEFVN
+850 
-864 ACGGVNSTDANI
+864 
-876 KTVAMIIANQS
+876 
-887 TKMDYN
+887 
-893 TINNFVGIGTDKT
+893 
-906 KTLYLLK
+906 
-913 DADSN
+913 
-918 KMSVNSLIN
+918 
-927 FILTRYAAN
+927 LTY
-936 DEKIVNSFTTEQISS
+936 K
-951 LKQAAAIISISGN
+951 
-964 EYNYTEMA
+964 
-972 SVFGTMNTNITSNET
+972 
-987 KLLYGLYNYQGISV
+987 
-1001 NDTKSVK
+1001 
-1008 EIINFL
+1008 
-1014 VANKNDH
+1014 
-1021 MISSKLGDNI
+1021 
-1031 ELLSLGNII
+1031 I

-1446 SIHTILSSSAILI
+1446 SIHTILSSSSILI

>member
-185 IGIAVFI
+185 IGVAVFI

-248 YDSFKAISSSSITTV
+248 YNSFKAISSSSITTV

-321 LKGLGKYSYKTRWVQ
+321 LKGLGKYSHKTRWVQ

-393 SIEDDEKANQ
+393 SIEDDEKVNQ

-570 INTNTINKQM
+570 INKNTINKQM

-615 NEFAT
+615 NEFANVA
-620 FSLSL
+620 LNM
-625 KSNPSFASMFDEETT
+625 SNQDAYKDMFDESTI
-640 KKLTLLQTLS
+640 KSLNMLSTLS
-650 NDNIINKEYKS
+650 SEQIIT
-661 NELARVLSSMG
+661 NELDVSSMKTSL
-672 INNLDSNTV
+672 NNL
-681 SMLYFYNYYL
+681 
-691 SNEPTNKMSLYDFA
+691 
-705 NFLGKLKQ
+705 G
-713 SPVYSSYVSAVDNSQ
+713 
-728 IETLKTFS
+728 
-736 NNTLKNTSIDYKTM
+736 
-750 ANKLSSFGFTE
+750 
-761 DSVKSLYVYNYI
+761 
-773 LNNNDTT
+773 
-780 TTMTLNEFA
+780 
-789 NLALSLD
+789 LSLD
-796 DNTLA
+796 DNTMSLLYIYYTGYNTNSKLTLNGFA
-801 CGSNCDSIR
+801 NVALNMAEQDAYKSYFSEDTKKSLQTIVTLNSYYDTVLPNTNLYSMFGIDAETGAKLNYAITGDLSGSYSMTPLQFVNTLLQTPEITSELNSNQISQLSTALYVMSNITTTYSVDE
-810 ASLTKLKSL
+810 LTNALQENKTIVSVVYGVYDYQNGNLKNISVRNLINFLYENKSNPFL
-819 SDKNVTSAKLDANTM
+819 SDKLSTASTMLD
-834 AATLGADIN
+834 
-843 TVNYIYT
+843 
-850 NVSTTEMSIEEFVN
+850 
-864 ACGGVNSTDANI
+864 
-876 KTVAMIIANQS
+876 
-887 TKMDYN
+887 
-893 TINNFVGIGTDKT
+893 
-906 KTLYLLK
+906 
-913 DADSN
+913 
-918 KMSVNSLIN
+918 
-927 FILTRYAAN
+927 LTY
-936 DEKIVNSFTTEQISS
+936 K
-951 LKQAAAIISISGN
+951 
-964 EYNYTEMA
+964 
-972 SVFGTMNTNITSNET
+972 
-987 KLLYGLYNYQGISV
+987 
-1001 NDTKSVK
+1001 
-1008 EIINFL
+1008 
-1014 VANKNDH
+1014 
-1021 MISSKLGDNI
+1021 
-1031 ELLSLGNII
+1031 I

-1446 SIHTILSSSAILI
+1446 SIHTILSSSSILI